1 MKKYFYFAI
10 VSLVMFSCENEDLDE
25 ISSKANNT
33 ANIAPLSSLY
43 YDGIYEI
50 RDGKEVDLTLQ
61 QYLSR
66 STQEFYEIASLN
78 PAYTYLGS
86 VLQAESINTGEY
98 RSVAYPNALK
108 PEIRIAFSLPIK
120 SRVIKPKFTSFNDAV
135 IDAITDADKDFSGK
149 QSQVFSYKMKEFN
162 YYKEVNMAFGANIKI
177 GQLFS
182 ITTSVE
188 SDKKQ
193 SNTALFVDFS
203 QIYFNVAMDIPD
215 DGNIFLN
222 ETERQKYLNQKPV
235 YVNSVNMGRK
245 GVMIVES
252 EESYSEISVS
262 IRAAFNAGIV
272 NGELSLDSKT
282 KEMLKRAQIY
292 IYIIGGNGEDAAKV
306 VTGFPAFQ
314 DFIIK
319 GGVYSKEIYD
329 AEANIASKLILLDST
344 QNIKRIDSFD
354 SELEKIEKAGNIN
367 LSTKQEEAIQAI
379 NSNNVVII
387 TGGPGTGKT
396 TIIKNVIDIYKSH
409 GKKVVLCAPTGR
421 AAKRMTE
428 MTGEEAKTLHRL
440 LEIGKIEKVNEFT
453 IMNYEVAPID
463 ADVII
468 VDEASMVDIYLMNY
482 LLNGIYQGTKL
493 ILVGDTDQLPSVGPG
508 SVLKD
513 IINSER
519 IKTIFLDEIFR
530 QAAQSKIIVNS
541 HKVNDGE
548 YFLEKEEQEGLKDD
562 FFYIKEKS
570 QDIMLDQIIS
580 LCKGRLKNFGDY
592 DFFENIQILS
602 PTKKGLLGTKELNKR
617 LQEELNPSNDE
628 KKEKKVGEV
637 IFREGD
643 RVMQVKNN
651 YDIYWEK
658 GNTRSL
664 TYENGTGIF
673 NGELGKIL
681 KIDFLNKQI
690 KILFDDEKEAWYAFS
705 DMDQIEHAYAI
716 TVHKAQ
722 GSEFD
727 VVIMVVTQSS
737 AMLLTRNL
745 LYTGL
750 TRAKKLLILIGN
762 DNVVKF
768 MIQNAD
774 TKIRNT
780 GLEYKLKMIS

>member
-1 MKKYFYFAI
+1 MELSGQLTEIIYQNEVNSYLIGILENEEDTITIVGYMPFLVEGDYIKVIGNFVTHKEYGKQFKVETFEKVMPKTLDSLERYLSNGTIKGIGPATAKKIVATFGEDTINVFKFEPEKLTQIKGITKEKAIEMAQYFVENWELWQIVGFLDNFGISPANAKTIYKKLGPQTIDEIESNPYILIDLVKGVDFAKLDKYALENGFEVNNYKRI
-10 VSLVMFSCENEDLDE
+10 KCGIKYSLVKITYNGHCCTLEANLIKYVKELLKVEDDDIEHCLIDLNVKEEIVIEKREDENW
-25 ISSKANNT
+25 
-33 ANIAPLSSLY
+33 
-43 YDGIYEI
+43 
-50 RDGKEVDLTLQ
+50 
-61 QYLSR
+61 
-66 STQEFYEIASLN
+66 
-78 PAYTYLGS
+78 
-86 VLQAESINTGEY
+86 
-98 RSVAYPNALK
+98 
-108 PEIRIAFSLPIK
+108 
-120 SRVIKPKFTSFNDAV
+120 
-135 IDAITDADKDFSGK
+135 
-149 QSQVFSYKMKEFN
+149 
-162 YYKEVNMAFGANIKI
+162 
-177 GQLFS
+177 
-182 ITTSVE
+182 
-188 SDKKQ
+188 
-193 SNTALFVDFS
+193 
-203 QIYFNVAMDIPD
+203 
-215 DGNIFLN
+215 
-222 ETERQKYLNQKPV
+222 
-235 YVNSVNMGRK
+235 
-245 GVMIVES
+245 
-252 EESYSEISVS
+252 
-262 IRAAFNAGIV
+262 
-272 NGELSLDSKT
+272 
-282 KEMLKRAQIY
+282 
-292 IYIIGGNGEDAAKV
+292 
-306 VTGFPAFQ
+306 
-314 DFIIK
+314 
-319 GGVYSKEIYD
+319 VYSKEIYD
-329 AEANIASKLILLDST
+329 AEANIASKLILLDSA
-344 QNIKRIDSFD
+344 QNIKRIAGFD

-367 LSTKQEEAIQAI
+367 LSAKQKEAIQSI

-440 LEIGKIEKVNEFT
+440 LEIGKIEKDNEFT

-541 HKVNDGE
+541 HRVNDGE
-548 YFLEKEEQEGLKDD
+548 YFLDKEEQEGLKDD

-617 LQEELNPSNDE
+617 LQEELNPSSD
-628 KKEKKVGEV
+628 KKNEKKVGEV

-658 GNTRSL
+658 GNTLSL
-664 TYENGTGIF
+664 TYESGTGIF
-673 NGELGKIL
+673 NGELGKIV

-690 KILFDDEKEAWYAFS
+690 KILFDDEKEAWYVFS
-705 DMDQIEHAYAI
+705 DMNQIEHAYAI

>member
-1 MKKYFYFAI
+1 MELSGQLTEIIYQNEVNSYLIGILENEEDTITIVGYMPFLVEGDYIKVIGNFVTHKEYGKQFKVETFEKVMPKTLDSLERYLSNSTIKGIGPATAKKIVATFGEDTINVFKFEPEKLTQIKGITKEKAIEMAQCFVENWELWQIVGFLDNFGISPANAKTIYKKLGPQTIDEIESNPYILIDLVKGVDFAKLDKYALENGFEVNNYKRI
-10 VSLVMFSCENEDLDE
+10 KCGIKYSLVKITYNGHCCTLEANLIKYVKELLKVEDDDIEHCLIDLNVKEEIVIEKREDENW
-25 ISSKANNT
+25 
-33 ANIAPLSSLY
+33 
-43 YDGIYEI
+43 
-50 RDGKEVDLTLQ
+50 
-61 QYLSR
+61 
-66 STQEFYEIASLN
+66 
-78 PAYTYLGS
+78 
-86 VLQAESINTGEY
+86 
-98 RSVAYPNALK
+98 
-108 PEIRIAFSLPIK
+108 
-120 SRVIKPKFTSFNDAV
+120 
-135 IDAITDADKDFSGK
+135 
-149 QSQVFSYKMKEFN
+149 
-162 YYKEVNMAFGANIKI
+162 
-177 GQLFS
+177 
-182 ITTSVE
+182 
-188 SDKKQ
+188 
-193 SNTALFVDFS
+193 
-203 QIYFNVAMDIPD
+203 
-215 DGNIFLN
+215 
-222 ETERQKYLNQKPV
+222 
-235 YVNSVNMGRK
+235 
-245 GVMIVES
+245 
-252 EESYSEISVS
+252 
-262 IRAAFNAGIV
+262 
-272 NGELSLDSKT
+272 
-282 KEMLKRAQIY
+282 
-292 IYIIGGNGEDAAKV
+292 
-306 VTGFPAFQ
+306 
-314 DFIIK
+314 
-319 GGVYSKEIYD
+319 VYSKEIYD
-329 AEANIASKLILLDST
+329 AEANIASKLILLDSA
-344 QNIKRIDSFD
+344 QNIKRIAGFD

-367 LSTKQEEAIQAI
+367 LSAKQKEAIQSI

-440 LEIGKIEKVNEFT
+440 LEIGKIEKDNEFT

-541 HKVNDGE
+541 HRVNDGE
-548 YFLEKEEQEGLKDD
+548 YFLDKEEQEGLKDD

-617 LQEELNPSNDE
+617 LQEELNPSSD
-628 KKEKKVGEV
+628 KKNEKKVGEV

-658 GNTRSL
+658 GNTLSL
-664 TYENGTGIF
+664 TYESGTGIF
-673 NGELGKIL
+673 NGELGKIV

-737 AMLLTRNL
+737 TMLLTRNL

>member
-1 MKKYFYFAI
+1 MELTGQLTEIIYQNEVNSYLIGILETEEDTITIVGYMPFLVEGDYIKVIGNFVTHKEYGMQFKVETFEKIMPKTLESLEKYLSNGTIKGIGPATAKKI
-10 VSLVMFSCENEDLDE
+10 VKLFGEDTINVFKFEPEKLTQIKGITKEKAMEMAQCFVENWELWQIVGFLDNFGISPANAKNIYKKLGPQTIDE
-25 ISSKANNT
+25 IEENPY
-33 ANIAPLSSLY
+33 IL
-43 YDGIYEI
+43 I
-50 RDGKEVDLTLQ
+50 DLVK
-61 QYLSR
+61 
-66 STQEFYEIASLN
+66 
-78 PAYTYLGS
+78 G
-86 VLQAESINTGEY
+86 
-98 RSVAYPNALK
+98 
-108 PEIRIAFSLPIK
+108 
-120 SRVIKPKFTSFNDAV
+120 
-135 IDAITDADKDFSGK
+135 
-149 QSQVFSYKMKEFN
+149 
-162 YYKEVNMAFGANIKI
+162 
-177 GQLFS
+177 
-182 ITTSVE
+182 
-188 SDKKQ
+188 
-193 SNTALFVDFS
+193 VDFTKLDKYALENGFDINNYKRIKCGIKYS
-203 QIYFNVAMDIPD
+203 LLKITYNGHCCTLEENLIKYVKDLLKVEYDDIEHCLIDLNVK
-215 DGNIFLN
+215 
-222 ETERQKYLNQKPV
+222 EE
-235 YVNSVNMGRK
+235 
-245 GVMIVES
+245 IVIEKR
-252 EESYSEISVS
+252 EEE
-262 IRAAFNAGIV
+262 NW
-272 NGELSLDSKT
+272 
-282 KEMLKRAQIY
+282 
-292 IYIIGGNGEDAAKV
+292 
-306 VTGFPAFQ
+306 
-314 DFIIK
+314 
-319 GGVYSKEIYD
+319 VYSKELYE
-329 AEANIASKLILLDST
+329 AEANIASKLIVLDSAK
-344 QNIKRIDSFD
+344 NIKKISGFNE
-354 SELEKIEKAGNIN
+354 ELEKIEKVGNIK
-367 LSTKQEEAIQAI
+367 LSSKQKEAIQAV

-396 TIIKNVIDIYKSH
+396 TIIKNVIEIYKTH

-440 LEIGKIEKVNEFT
+440 LEIGKIEKENEFT

-541 HKVNDGE
+541 HRVNDGE
-548 YFLEKEEQEGLKDD
+548 YFLDKEEQKDLKDD

-570 QDIMLDQIIS
+570 QEAMITQLIS
-580 LCKGRLKNFGDY
+580 LCKGRLENFGNY
-592 DFFENIQILS
+592 NFFENIQILS

-617 LQEELNPSNDE
+617 LQEELNPSND
-628 KKEKKVGEV
+628 KKNEKKVGD
-637 IFREGD
+637 IIYREGD

-658 GNTRSL
+658 GNTSSL
-664 TYENGTGIF
+664 NYETGTGIF
-673 NGELGKIL
+673 NGEIGKIA
-681 KIDFLNKQI
+681 KIDFINKQI

-727 VVIMVVTQSS
+727 VVIVVVTQSS

-774 TKIRNT
+774 TKVRNT
-780 GLEYKLKMIS
+780 GLEYKLKMI

>member
-1 MKKYFYFAI
+1 MDFAKLDKYALENGFEINNYKRI
-10 VSLVMFSCENEDLDE
+10 KCGIKYSLVKITYNGHCCTLEANLIKYVKELLKVEEDDIEHCLIDLNVKEEIVIEKREDENW
-25 ISSKANNT
+25 
-33 ANIAPLSSLY
+33 
-43 YDGIYEI
+43 
-50 RDGKEVDLTLQ
+50 
-61 QYLSR
+61 
-66 STQEFYEIASLN
+66 
-78 PAYTYLGS
+78 
-86 VLQAESINTGEY
+86 
-98 RSVAYPNALK
+98 
-108 PEIRIAFSLPIK
+108 
-120 SRVIKPKFTSFNDAV
+120 
-135 IDAITDADKDFSGK
+135 
-149 QSQVFSYKMKEFN
+149 
-162 YYKEVNMAFGANIKI
+162 
-177 GQLFS
+177 
-182 ITTSVE
+182 
-188 SDKKQ
+188 
-193 SNTALFVDFS
+193 
-203 QIYFNVAMDIPD
+203 
-215 DGNIFLN
+215 
-222 ETERQKYLNQKPV
+222 
-235 YVNSVNMGRK
+235 
-245 GVMIVES
+245 
-252 EESYSEISVS
+252 
-262 IRAAFNAGIV
+262 
-272 NGELSLDSKT
+272 
-282 KEMLKRAQIY
+282 
-292 IYIIGGNGEDAAKV
+292 
-306 VTGFPAFQ
+306 
-314 DFIIK
+314 
-319 GGVYSKEIYD
+319 VYSKEIYD
-329 AEANIASKLILLDST
+329 AEANIASKLILLDSA
-344 QNIKRIDSFD
+344 QNIKRIAGFD

-367 LSTKQEEAIQAI
+367 LSAKQKEAIQSI

-440 LEIGKIEKVNEFT
+440 LEIGKIEKDNEFT

-541 HKVNDGE
+541 HRVNDGE
-548 YFLEKEEQEGLKDD
+548 YFLDKEEQEGLKDD

-617 LQEELNPSNDE
+617 LQEELNPSSDE
-628 KKEKKVGEV
+628 KNEKKVGEV

-658 GNTRSL
+658 GNTLSL
-664 TYENGTGIF
+664 TYESGTGIF
-673 NGELGKIL
+673 NGELGKIV

-722 GSEFD
+722 RSEFD

>member
-1 MKKYFYFAI
+1 MDFAKLDKYALENGFEINNYKRI
-10 VSLVMFSCENEDLDE
+10 KCGIKYSLVKITYNGHCCTLEANLIKYVKELLKVEDDDIEHCLIDLNVKEEIVIEKREDENW
-25 ISSKANNT
+25 
-33 ANIAPLSSLY
+33 
-43 YDGIYEI
+43 
-50 RDGKEVDLTLQ
+50 
-61 QYLSR
+61 
-66 STQEFYEIASLN
+66 
-78 PAYTYLGS
+78 
-86 VLQAESINTGEY
+86 
-98 RSVAYPNALK
+98 
-108 PEIRIAFSLPIK
+108 
-120 SRVIKPKFTSFNDAV
+120 
-135 IDAITDADKDFSGK
+135 
-149 QSQVFSYKMKEFN
+149 
-162 YYKEVNMAFGANIKI
+162 
-177 GQLFS
+177 
-182 ITTSVE
+182 
-188 SDKKQ
+188 
-193 SNTALFVDFS
+193 
-203 QIYFNVAMDIPD
+203 
-215 DGNIFLN
+215 
-222 ETERQKYLNQKPV
+222 
-235 YVNSVNMGRK
+235 
-245 GVMIVES
+245 
-252 EESYSEISVS
+252 
-262 IRAAFNAGIV
+262 
-272 NGELSLDSKT
+272 
-282 KEMLKRAQIY
+282 
-292 IYIIGGNGEDAAKV
+292 
-306 VTGFPAFQ
+306 
-314 DFIIK
+314 
-319 GGVYSKEIYD
+319 VYSKEIYD

>member
-1 MKKYFYFAI
+1 MELSGQLTEIIYQNEVNSYLIGILENEEDTITIVGYMPFLVEGDYIKVIGNFVTHKEYGKQFKVETFEKVMPKTLDSLEKYLSNGTIKGIGPATAKKI
-10 VSLVMFSCENEDLDE
+10 VSTFGEDTINVFKFEPEKLTQIKGITKEKAIEMAQCFVENWELWQIVGFLDNFGISPANAKTIYKKLGPQTIDE
-25 ISSKANNT
+25 IESNPY
-33 ANIAPLSSLY
+33 IL
-43 YDGIYEI
+43 I
-50 RDGKEVDLTLQ
+50 DLVK
-61 QYLSR
+61 
-66 STQEFYEIASLN
+66 
-78 PAYTYLGS
+78 G
-86 VLQAESINTGEY
+86 
-98 RSVAYPNALK
+98 
-108 PEIRIAFSLPIK
+108 
-120 SRVIKPKFTSFNDAV
+120 
-135 IDAITDADKDFSGK
+135 
-149 QSQVFSYKMKEFN
+149 
-162 YYKEVNMAFGANIKI
+162 
-177 GQLFS
+177 
-182 ITTSVE
+182 
-188 SDKKQ
+188 
-193 SNTALFVDFS
+193 VDFAKLDKYALENGFEINNYKRIKCGIKYS
-203 QIYFNVAMDIPD
+203 LVKITYNGHCCTLEANLIKYVKELLKVEDDDIEHCLIDLNVK
-215 DGNIFLN
+215 
-222 ETERQKYLNQKPV
+222 EE
-235 YVNSVNMGRK
+235 
-245 GVMIVES
+245 IVIE
-252 EESYSEISVS
+252 
-262 IRAAFNAGIV
+262 
-272 NGELSLDSKT
+272 
-282 KEMLKRAQIY
+282 KR
-292 IYIIGGNGEDAAKV
+292 EDENW
-306 VTGFPAFQ
+306 
-314 DFIIK
+314 
-319 GGVYSKEIYD
+319 VYSKEIYD
-329 AEANIASKLILLDST
+329 AEANIASKLILLDSA
-344 QNIKRIDSFD
+344 QNIKRISGFD

-367 LSTKQEEAIQAI
+367 LSAKQKEAIQAI

-440 LEIGKIEKVNEFT
+440 LEIGKIEKDNEFT

-541 HKVNDGE
+541 HRVNDGE
-548 YFLEKEEQEGLKDD
+548 YFLDKEEQEGLKDD

-602 PTKKGLLGTKELNKR
+602 PTKKGLLGTKELNKK
-617 LQEELNPSNDE
+617 LQEELNPSSDE
-628 KKEKKVGEV
+628 KNEKKVGEV

-658 GNTRSL
+658 GNTLSL
-664 TYENGTGIF
+664 TYESGTGIF
-673 NGELGKIL
+673 NGELGKIV

-690 KILFDDEKEAWYAFS
+690 KIIFDDEKEAWYAFS

>member
-1 MKKYFYFAI
+1 MELTGQLTEIIYQNEVNSYLIGILETEEDTITIVGYMPFLVEGDYIKVIGNFVTHKEYGMQFKVETFGKIMPKTLESLEKYLSNGTIKGIGPATAKKIVKLFGEDTINVFKFEPEKLTQIKGITKEKAI
-10 VSLVMFSCENEDLDE
+10 EMAQCFVENWELWQIVGFLDNFGISPANAKNIYKKLGPQTIDE
-25 ISSKANNT
+25 IEENPY
-33 ANIAPLSSLY
+33 IL
-43 YDGIYEI
+43 I
-50 RDGKEVDLTLQ
+50 DLVK
-61 QYLSR
+61 
-66 STQEFYEIASLN
+66 
-78 PAYTYLGS
+78 G
-86 VLQAESINTGEY
+86 
-98 RSVAYPNALK
+98 
-108 PEIRIAFSLPIK
+108 
-120 SRVIKPKFTSFNDAV
+120 
-135 IDAITDADKDFSGK
+135 
-149 QSQVFSYKMKEFN
+149 
-162 YYKEVNMAFGANIKI
+162 
-177 GQLFS
+177 
-182 ITTSVE
+182 
-188 SDKKQ
+188 
-193 SNTALFVDFS
+193 VDFTKLDKYALENGFDINNYKRIKCGIKYS
-203 QIYFNVAMDIPD
+203 LLKITYNGHCCTLEENLIKYVKDLLKVEYDDIEHCLIDLNVK
-215 DGNIFLN
+215 
-222 ETERQKYLNQKPV
+222 EE
-235 YVNSVNMGRK
+235 
-245 GVMIVES
+245 IVIEKR
-252 EESYSEISVS
+252 EEE
-262 IRAAFNAGIV
+262 NW
-272 NGELSLDSKT
+272 
-282 KEMLKRAQIY
+282 
-292 IYIIGGNGEDAAKV
+292 
-306 VTGFPAFQ
+306 
-314 DFIIK
+314 
-319 GGVYSKEIYD
+319 VYSKELYE
-329 AEANIASKLILLDST
+329 AEANIASKLIVLDSAK
-344 QNIKRIDSFD
+344 NIKKISGFNE
-354 SELEKIEKAGNIN
+354 ELEKIEKVGNIK
-367 LSTKQEEAIQAI
+367 LSSKQKEAIQAV

-396 TIIKNVIDIYKSH
+396 TIIKNVIEIYKAH

-428 MTGEEAKTLHRL
+428 MTGEESKTLHRL
-440 LEIGKIEKVNEFT
+440 LEIGKIEKENEFT

-541 HKVNDGE
+541 HRVNDGE
-548 YFLEKEEQEGLKDD
+548 YFLEKEEQKDLKDD

-570 QDIMLDQIIS
+570 QDVMLAQLIS
-580 LCKGRLKNFGDY
+580 LCKGRLENFGNY
-592 DFFENIQILS
+592 NFFENIQILS
-602 PTKKGLLGTKELNKR
+602 PTKKGILGTKELNKK
-617 LQEELNPSNDE
+617 LQEELNPSDD
-628 KKEKKVGEV
+628 KKNEKKVGDI

-658 GNTRSL
+658 GNTLSL
-664 TYENGTGIF
+664 NYETGTGIF
-673 NGELGKIL
+673 NGEIGKIV
-681 KIDFLNKQI
+681 KIDFINKQI

-727 VVIMVVTQSS
+727 VVIVVVTQSS

-780 GLEYKLKMIS
+780 GLEYKLKMI

>member
-1 MKKYFYFAI
+1 MPFLVGGDYIKVIGNFVTHKEYGKQFKVETFEKIMPKTLDSLEKYLSNGTIKGIGPATAKKIVATFGEDTINVFKFEPEKLTQIKGITKEKAIEMAQCFVENWELWQIVGFLDNFGISPANAKTIYKKLGTQTIDEIESNPYILIDLVKGVDFAKLDKYALENGFEI
-10 VSLVMFSCENEDLDE
+10 NNYKRIKCGIKYSLVKITYNGHCCTLEANLIKYVKELLKVEDDDIEHCLIDLNVKEEIVIEKREDENW
-25 ISSKANNT
+25 
-33 ANIAPLSSLY
+33 
-43 YDGIYEI
+43 
-50 RDGKEVDLTLQ
+50 
-61 QYLSR
+61 
-66 STQEFYEIASLN
+66 
-78 PAYTYLGS
+78 
-86 VLQAESINTGEY
+86 
-98 RSVAYPNALK
+98 
-108 PEIRIAFSLPIK
+108 
-120 SRVIKPKFTSFNDAV
+120 
-135 IDAITDADKDFSGK
+135 
-149 QSQVFSYKMKEFN
+149 
-162 YYKEVNMAFGANIKI
+162 
-177 GQLFS
+177 
-182 ITTSVE
+182 
-188 SDKKQ
+188 
-193 SNTALFVDFS
+193 
-203 QIYFNVAMDIPD
+203 
-215 DGNIFLN
+215 
-222 ETERQKYLNQKPV
+222 
-235 YVNSVNMGRK
+235 
-245 GVMIVES
+245 
-252 EESYSEISVS
+252 
-262 IRAAFNAGIV
+262 
-272 NGELSLDSKT
+272 
-282 KEMLKRAQIY
+282 
-292 IYIIGGNGEDAAKV
+292 
-306 VTGFPAFQ
+306 
-314 DFIIK
+314 
-319 GGVYSKEIYD
+319 VYSKEIYD

>member
-1 MKKYFYFAI
+1 MELTGQLTEIIYQNEVNSYLIGILETEEDTITIVGYMPFLVEGDYIKVIGNFVTHKEYGIQFKVETFEKIMPKTLESLEKYLSNGTIKGIGPATAKKIVRLFGEDTINVFKFEPEKLTQIKGITKEKAI
-10 VSLVMFSCENEDLDE
+10 EMAQCFVENWDLWQIVGFLDNFGISPANAKNIYKKLGPQTIDE
-25 ISSKANNT
+25 IEENPY
-33 ANIAPLSSLY
+33 IL
-43 YDGIYEI
+43 I
-50 RDGKEVDLTLQ
+50 DLVK
-61 QYLSR
+61 
-66 STQEFYEIASLN
+66 
-78 PAYTYLGS
+78 G
-86 VLQAESINTGEY
+86 
-98 RSVAYPNALK
+98 
-108 PEIRIAFSLPIK
+108 
-120 SRVIKPKFTSFNDAV
+120 
-135 IDAITDADKDFSGK
+135 
-149 QSQVFSYKMKEFN
+149 
-162 YYKEVNMAFGANIKI
+162 
-177 GQLFS
+177 
-182 ITTSVE
+182 
-188 SDKKQ
+188 
-193 SNTALFVDFS
+193 VDFTKLDKYALENGFDINNYKRIKCGIKYS
-203 QIYFNVAMDIPD
+203 LLKITYNGHCCTLEENLIKYVKDLLKVEYDDIEHCLIDLNVK
-215 DGNIFLN
+215 
-222 ETERQKYLNQKPV
+222 EE
-235 YVNSVNMGRK
+235 
-245 GVMIVES
+245 IVIEKR
-252 EESYSEISVS
+252 EEE
-262 IRAAFNAGIV
+262 NW
-272 NGELSLDSKT
+272 D
-282 KEMLKRAQIY
+282 
-292 IYIIGGNGEDAAKV
+292 
-306 VTGFPAFQ
+306 
-314 DFIIK
+314 
-319 GGVYSKEIYD
+319 YSKELYE
-329 AEANIASKLILLDST
+329 AEANIASKLIVLDSAK
-344 QNIKRIDSFD
+344 NIKKIAGFNE
-354 SELEKIEKAGNIN
+354 ELEKIEKVGNIK
-367 LSTKQEEAIQAI
+367 LSSKQKEAIQTV

-396 TIIKNVIDIYKSH
+396 TIIKNVIEIYKTH

-440 LEIGKIEKVNEFT
+440 LEIGKIEKENEFT

-541 HKVNDGE
+541 HRVNDGE
-548 YFLEKEEQEGLKDD
+548 YFLEKEEQKDLKDD

-570 QDIMLDQIIS
+570 QDVMLAQLIS
-580 LCKGRLKNFGDY
+580 LCKGRLENFGNY
-592 DFFENIQILS
+592 NFFENIQILS
-602 PTKKGLLGTKELNKR
+602 PTKKGILGTKELNKK
-617 LQEELNPSNDE
+617 LQEELNPSDD
-628 KKEKKVGEV
+628 KKNEKKVGDI

-658 GNTRSL
+658 GNTLSL
-664 TYENGTGIF
+664 NYETGTGIF
-673 NGELGKIL
+673 NGEIGKIV
-681 KIDFLNKQI
+681 KIDFINKQI

-727 VVIMVVTQSS
+727 VVIVVVTQSS

-780 GLEYKLKMIS
+780 GLEYKLKMI

>member
-1 MKKYFYFAI
+1 MELTGQLTEIIYQNEVNSYLIGVLETEEDTITIVGYMPFLVEGDYIKVIGNFVTHKEYGMQFKVETFEKIMPKTLESLEKYLSNGTIKGIGPATAKKIVKLFGEDTINVFKFEPEKLTQIKGITKEKAI
-10 VSLVMFSCENEDLDE
+10 EMAQCFVENWELWQIVGFLDNFGISPANAKNIYKKLGPQTIDE
-25 ISSKANNT
+25 IEENPY
-33 ANIAPLSSLY
+33 IL
-43 YDGIYEI
+43 I
-50 RDGKEVDLTLQ
+50 DLVK
-61 QYLSR
+61 
-66 STQEFYEIASLN
+66 
-78 PAYTYLGS
+78 G
-86 VLQAESINTGEY
+86 
-98 RSVAYPNALK
+98 
-108 PEIRIAFSLPIK
+108 
-120 SRVIKPKFTSFNDAV
+120 
-135 IDAITDADKDFSGK
+135 
-149 QSQVFSYKMKEFN
+149 
-162 YYKEVNMAFGANIKI
+162 
-177 GQLFS
+177 
-182 ITTSVE
+182 
-188 SDKKQ
+188 
-193 SNTALFVDFS
+193 VDFTKLDKYALENGFDINNYKRIKCGIKYS
-203 QIYFNVAMDIPD
+203 LLKITYNGHCCTLEENLIKYVKDLLKVEYDDIEHCLIDLNVK
-215 DGNIFLN
+215 
-222 ETERQKYLNQKPV
+222 EE
-235 YVNSVNMGRK
+235 
-245 GVMIVES
+245 IVIEKR
-252 EESYSEISVS
+252 EEE
-262 IRAAFNAGIV
+262 NW
-272 NGELSLDSKT
+272 
-282 KEMLKRAQIY
+282 
-292 IYIIGGNGEDAAKV
+292 
-306 VTGFPAFQ
+306 
-314 DFIIK
+314 
-319 GGVYSKEIYD
+319 VYSKELYE
-329 AEANIASKLILLDST
+329 AEANIASKLIVLDSAK
-344 QNIKRIDSFD
+344 NIKKISGFNE
-354 SELEKIEKAGNIN
+354 ELEKIEKVGNIK
-367 LSTKQEEAIQAI
+367 LSSKQKEAIQAV

-396 TIIKNVIDIYKSH
+396 TIIKNVIEIYKAH

-428 MTGEEAKTLHRL
+428 MTGEESKTLHRL
-440 LEIGKIEKVNEFT
+440 LEIGKIEKENEFT

-541 HKVNDGE
+541 HRVNDGE
-548 YFLEKEEQEGLKDD
+548 YFLEKEEQKDLKDD

-570 QDIMLDQIIS
+570 QDVMLAQLIS
-580 LCKGRLKNFGDY
+580 LCKGRLENFGNY
-592 DFFENIQILS
+592 NFFENIQILS
-602 PTKKGLLGTKELNKR
+602 PTKKGILGTKELNKK
-617 LQEELNPSNDE
+617 LQEELNPSDD
-628 KKEKKVGEV
+628 KKNEKKVGDI

-658 GNTRSL
+658 GNTLSL
-664 TYENGTGIF
+664 NYETGTGIF
-673 NGELGKIL
+673 NGEIGKIV
-681 KIDFLNKQI
+681 KIDFINKQI

-727 VVIMVVTQSS
+727 VVIVVVTQSS

-780 GLEYKLKMIS
+780 GLEYKLKMI

>member
-1 MKKYFYFAI
+1 MELSGQLTEIIYQNEVNSYLIGILENEEDTITIVGYMPFLVEGDYIKVIGNFVTHKEYGKQFKVETFEKVMPKTLDSLEKYLSNGTIKGIGPATAKKIVATFGEDTINVFKFEPEKLTQIKGITKEKAIEMAQCFVENWELWQIVGFLDNFGISPANAKTIYKKLGPQTIDEIESNPYILIDLVKGVDFAKLDKYALENGFEI
-10 VSLVMFSCENEDLDE
+10 NNYKRIKCGIKYSLVKITYNGHCCTLEANLIKYVKELLKVEDDDIEHCLIDLNVKEEIVIEKREDENW
-25 ISSKANNT
+25 
-33 ANIAPLSSLY
+33 
-43 YDGIYEI
+43 
-50 RDGKEVDLTLQ
+50 
-61 QYLSR
+61 
-66 STQEFYEIASLN
+66 
-78 PAYTYLGS
+78 
-86 VLQAESINTGEY
+86 
-98 RSVAYPNALK
+98 
-108 PEIRIAFSLPIK
+108 
-120 SRVIKPKFTSFNDAV
+120 
-135 IDAITDADKDFSGK
+135 
-149 QSQVFSYKMKEFN
+149 
-162 YYKEVNMAFGANIKI
+162 
-177 GQLFS
+177 
-182 ITTSVE
+182 
-188 SDKKQ
+188 
-193 SNTALFVDFS
+193 
-203 QIYFNVAMDIPD
+203 
-215 DGNIFLN
+215 
-222 ETERQKYLNQKPV
+222 
-235 YVNSVNMGRK
+235 
-245 GVMIVES
+245 
-252 EESYSEISVS
+252 
-262 IRAAFNAGIV
+262 
-272 NGELSLDSKT
+272 
-282 KEMLKRAQIY
+282 
-292 IYIIGGNGEDAAKV
+292 
-306 VTGFPAFQ
+306 
-314 DFIIK
+314 
-319 GGVYSKEIYD
+319 VYSKEIYD
-329 AEANIASKLILLDST
+329 AEANIASKLILLDSA
-344 QNIKRIDSFD
+344 QNIKRIAVFD

-367 LSTKQEEAIQAI
+367 LSAKQKEAIQSI

-440 LEIGKIEKVNEFT
+440 LEIGKIEKDNEFT

-541 HKVNDGE
+541 HRVNDGE
-548 YFLEKEEQEGLKDD
+548 YFLDKEEQEGLKDD

-602 PTKKGLLGTKELNKR
+602 PTKKGLLGTKELNKK
-617 LQEELNPSNDE
+617 LQEELNPSSDE
-628 KKEKKVGEV
+628 KNEKKVGEV

-658 GNTRSL
+658 GNTLSL
-664 TYENGTGIF
+664 TYESGTGIF
-673 NGELGKIL
+673 NGELGKIV

>member
-1 MKKYFYFAI
+1 MELSGQLTEIIYQNEVNSYLIGILENEEDTITIVGYMPFLVEGDYIKVIGNFVTHKEYGKQFKVETFEKVMPKTLDSLEKYLSNGTIKGIGPATAKKIVATFGEDTINVFKFEPEKLTQIKGITKEKAIEMAQCFVENWELWQIVGFLDNFGISPANAKTIYKKLGPQTIDEIESNPYILIDLVKGVDFAKLDKYALENGFEVNNYKRI
-10 VSLVMFSCENEDLDE
+10 KCGIKYSLVKITYNGHCCTLEANLIKYVKELLKVEDDDIEHCLIDLNVKEEIVIEKREDENW
-25 ISSKANNT
+25 
-33 ANIAPLSSLY
+33 
-43 YDGIYEI
+43 
-50 RDGKEVDLTLQ
+50 
-61 QYLSR
+61 
-66 STQEFYEIASLN
+66 
-78 PAYTYLGS
+78 
-86 VLQAESINTGEY
+86 
-98 RSVAYPNALK
+98 
-108 PEIRIAFSLPIK
+108 
-120 SRVIKPKFTSFNDAV
+120 
-135 IDAITDADKDFSGK
+135 
-149 QSQVFSYKMKEFN
+149 
-162 YYKEVNMAFGANIKI
+162 
-177 GQLFS
+177 
-182 ITTSVE
+182 
-188 SDKKQ
+188 
-193 SNTALFVDFS
+193 
-203 QIYFNVAMDIPD
+203 
-215 DGNIFLN
+215 
-222 ETERQKYLNQKPV
+222 
-235 YVNSVNMGRK
+235 
-245 GVMIVES
+245 
-252 EESYSEISVS
+252 
-262 IRAAFNAGIV
+262 
-272 NGELSLDSKT
+272 
-282 KEMLKRAQIY
+282 
-292 IYIIGGNGEDAAKV
+292 
-306 VTGFPAFQ
+306 
-314 DFIIK
+314 
-319 GGVYSKEIYD
+319 VYSKEIYD
-329 AEANIASKLILLDST
+329 AEANIASKLILLDSA
-344 QNIKRIDSFD
+344 QNIKRIAGFD

-367 LSTKQEEAIQAI
+367 LSAKQKEAIQSI

-440 LEIGKIEKVNEFT
+440 LEIGKIEKDNEFT

-541 HKVNDGE
+541 HRVNDGE
-548 YFLEKEEQEGLKDD
+548 YFLDKEEQEGLKDD

-617 LQEELNPSNDE
+617 LQEELNPSSD
-628 KKEKKVGEV
+628 KKNEKKVGEV

-658 GNTRSL
+658 GNTLSL
-664 TYENGTGIF
+664 TYESGTGIF
-673 NGELGKIL
+673 NGELGKIV

-737 AMLLTRNL
+737 TMLLTRNL

>member
-1 MKKYFYFAI
+1 MELSGQLTEIIYQNEVNSYLIGILENEEDTITIVGYMPFLVEGDYIKVIGNFVTHKEYGKQFKVETFEKVMPKTLDSLERYLSNGTIKGIGPATAKKIVATFGEDTINVFKFEPEKLTQIKGITKEKAIEMAQYFVENWELWQIVGFLDNFGISPANAKTIYKKLGPQTIDEIESNPYILIDLVKGVDFAKLDKYALENGFEI
-10 VSLVMFSCENEDLDE
+10 NNYKRIKCGIKYSLVKITYNGHCCTLEANLIKYVKELLKVEDDDIEHCLIDLNVKEEIVIEKREDENW
-25 ISSKANNT
+25 
-33 ANIAPLSSLY
+33 
-43 YDGIYEI
+43 
-50 RDGKEVDLTLQ
+50 
-61 QYLSR
+61 
-66 STQEFYEIASLN
+66 
-78 PAYTYLGS
+78 
-86 VLQAESINTGEY
+86 
-98 RSVAYPNALK
+98 
-108 PEIRIAFSLPIK
+108 
-120 SRVIKPKFTSFNDAV
+120 
-135 IDAITDADKDFSGK
+135 
-149 QSQVFSYKMKEFN
+149 
-162 YYKEVNMAFGANIKI
+162 
-177 GQLFS
+177 
-182 ITTSVE
+182 
-188 SDKKQ
+188 
-193 SNTALFVDFS
+193 
-203 QIYFNVAMDIPD
+203 
-215 DGNIFLN
+215 
-222 ETERQKYLNQKPV
+222 
-235 YVNSVNMGRK
+235 
-245 GVMIVES
+245 
-252 EESYSEISVS
+252 
-262 IRAAFNAGIV
+262 
-272 NGELSLDSKT
+272 
-282 KEMLKRAQIY
+282 
-292 IYIIGGNGEDAAKV
+292 
-306 VTGFPAFQ
+306 
-314 DFIIK
+314 
-319 GGVYSKEIYD
+319 VYSKEIYD
-329 AEANIASKLILLDST
+329 AEANIASKLILLDSA
-344 QNIKRIDSFD
+344 QNIKRIAGFD

-367 LSTKQEEAIQAI
+367 LSAKQKEAIQSI

-440 LEIGKIEKVNEFT
+440 LEIGKIEKDNEFT

-541 HKVNDGE
+541 HRVNDGE
-548 YFLEKEEQEGLKDD
+548 YFLDKEEQEGLKDD

-617 LQEELNPSNDE
+617 LQEELNPSSD
-628 KKEKKVGEV
+628 KKNEKKVGEV

-658 GNTRSL
+658 GNTLSL
-664 TYENGTGIF
+664 TYESGTGIF
-673 NGELGKIL
+673 NGELGKIV

-727 VVIMVVTQSS
+727 VVIIVVTQSS

>member
-1 MKKYFYFAI
+1 MELSGQLTEIIYQNEVNSYLIGILENEEDTITIVGYMPFLVEGDYIKVIGNFVTHKEYGKQFKVETFEKVMPKTLDSLEKYLSNGTIKGIGPATAKKIVATFGKDTINVFKFEPEKLTQIKGITKEKAIEMAQCFVENWELWQIVGFLDNFGISPANAKTIYKKLGPQTIDEIESNPYILIDLVKGVDFAKLDKYALENGFEVNNYKRI
-10 VSLVMFSCENEDLDE
+10 KCGIKYSLVKITYNGHCCTLEANLIKYVKELLKVEDDDIEHCLIDLNVKEEIVIEKREDENW
-25 ISSKANNT
+25 
-33 ANIAPLSSLY
+33 
-43 YDGIYEI
+43 
-50 RDGKEVDLTLQ
+50 
-61 QYLSR
+61 
-66 STQEFYEIASLN
+66 
-78 PAYTYLGS
+78 
-86 VLQAESINTGEY
+86 
-98 RSVAYPNALK
+98 
-108 PEIRIAFSLPIK
+108 
-120 SRVIKPKFTSFNDAV
+120 
-135 IDAITDADKDFSGK
+135 
-149 QSQVFSYKMKEFN
+149 
-162 YYKEVNMAFGANIKI
+162 
-177 GQLFS
+177 
-182 ITTSVE
+182 
-188 SDKKQ
+188 
-193 SNTALFVDFS
+193 
-203 QIYFNVAMDIPD
+203 
-215 DGNIFLN
+215 
-222 ETERQKYLNQKPV
+222 
-235 YVNSVNMGRK
+235 
-245 GVMIVES
+245 
-252 EESYSEISVS
+252 
-262 IRAAFNAGIV
+262 
-272 NGELSLDSKT
+272 
-282 KEMLKRAQIY
+282 
-292 IYIIGGNGEDAAKV
+292 
-306 VTGFPAFQ
+306 
-314 DFIIK
+314 
-319 GGVYSKEIYD
+319 VYSKEIYD
-329 AEANIASKLILLDST
+329 AEANIASKLILLDSA
-344 QNIKRIDSFD
+344 QNIKRIAGFD

-367 LSTKQEEAIQAI
+367 LSAKQKEAIQSI

-440 LEIGKIEKVNEFT
+440 LEIGKIEKDNEFT

-541 HKVNDGE
+541 HRVNDGE
-548 YFLEKEEQEGLKDD
+548 YFLDKEEQEGLKDD

-617 LQEELNPSNDE
+617 LQEELNPSSDE
-628 KKEKKVGEV
+628 KNEKKVGEV

-658 GNTRSL
+658 GNTLSL
-664 TYENGTGIF
+664 TYESGTGIF
-673 NGELGKIL
+673 NGELGKIV

-737 AMLLTRNL
+737 TMLLTRNL

>member
-1 MKKYFYFAI
+1 MELTGQLTEIIYQNEVNSYLIGILETEEDTITIVGYMPFLVEGDYIKVIGNFVTHKEYGMQFKVETFGKIMPKTLESLEKYLSNGTIKGIGPATAKKIVKLFGEDTINVFKFEPEKLTQIKGITKEKAI
-10 VSLVMFSCENEDLDE
+10 EMAQCFVENWELWQIVGFLDNFGISPANAKNIYKKLGPQTIDE
-25 ISSKANNT
+25 IEENPY
-33 ANIAPLSSLY
+33 IL
-43 YDGIYEI
+43 I
-50 RDGKEVDLTLQ
+50 DLVK
-61 QYLSR
+61 
-66 STQEFYEIASLN
+66 
-78 PAYTYLGS
+78 G
-86 VLQAESINTGEY
+86 
-98 RSVAYPNALK
+98 
-108 PEIRIAFSLPIK
+108 
-120 SRVIKPKFTSFNDAV
+120 
-135 IDAITDADKDFSGK
+135 
-149 QSQVFSYKMKEFN
+149 
-162 YYKEVNMAFGANIKI
+162 
-177 GQLFS
+177 
-182 ITTSVE
+182 
-188 SDKKQ
+188 
-193 SNTALFVDFS
+193 VDFTKLDKYALENGFDINNYKRIKCGIKYS
-203 QIYFNVAMDIPD
+203 LLKITYNGHCCTLEENLIKYVKDLLKVEDDDIEHCLIDLNVK
-215 DGNIFLN
+215 
-222 ETERQKYLNQKPV
+222 EE
-235 YVNSVNMGRK
+235 
-245 GVMIVES
+245 IVIEKR
-252 EESYSEISVS
+252 EEE
-262 IRAAFNAGIV
+262 NW
-272 NGELSLDSKT
+272 
-282 KEMLKRAQIY
+282 
-292 IYIIGGNGEDAAKV
+292 
-306 VTGFPAFQ
+306 
-314 DFIIK
+314 
-319 GGVYSKEIYD
+319 VYSKELYE
-329 AEANIASKLILLDST
+329 AEANIASKLIVLDSAK
-344 QNIKRIDSFD
+344 NIKKISGFNE
-354 SELEKIEKAGNIN
+354 ELEKIEKVGNIK
-367 LSTKQEEAIQAI
+367 LSSKQKEAIQAV

-396 TIIKNVIDIYKSH
+396 TIIKNVIEIYKAH

-428 MTGEEAKTLHRL
+428 MTGEESKTLHRL
-440 LEIGKIEKVNEFT
+440 LEIGKIEKENEFT

-541 HKVNDGE
+541 HRVNDGE
-548 YFLEKEEQEGLKDD
+548 YFLEKEEQKDLKDD

-570 QDIMLDQIIS
+570 QDVMLAQLIS
-580 LCKGRLKNFGDY
+580 LCKGRLENFGNY
-592 DFFENIQILS
+592 NFFENIQILS
-602 PTKKGLLGTKELNKR
+602 PTKKGILGTKELNKK
-617 LQEELNPSNDE
+617 LQEELNPSDD
-628 KKEKKVGEV
+628 KKNEKKVGDI

-658 GNTRSL
+658 GNTLSL
-664 TYENGTGIF
+664 NYETGTGIF
-673 NGELGKIL
+673 NGEIGKIV
-681 KIDFLNKQI
+681 KIDFINKQI

-727 VVIMVVTQSS
+727 VVIVVVTQSS

-780 GLEYKLKMIS
+780 GLEYKLKMI

>member
-1 MKKYFYFAI
+1 MELTGQLTEIIYQNEVNSYLIGILETEEDTITIVGYMPFLVEGDYIKVIGNFVTHKEYGMQFKVETFEKIMPKTLESLEKYLSNGTIKGIGPATAKKIVKLFGEDTINVFKFKPEKLTQIKGITKDKAI
-10 VSLVMFSCENEDLDE
+10 EMAQCFVENWELWQIVGFLDNFGISPANAKNIFKKLGTQTIDE
-25 ISSKANNT
+25 IEENPY
-33 ANIAPLSSLY
+33 IL
-43 YDGIYEI
+43 I
-50 RDGKEVDLTLQ
+50 DLVK
-61 QYLSR
+61 
-66 STQEFYEIASLN
+66 
-78 PAYTYLGS
+78 G
-86 VLQAESINTGEY
+86 
-98 RSVAYPNALK
+98 
-108 PEIRIAFSLPIK
+108 
-120 SRVIKPKFTSFNDAV
+120 
-135 IDAITDADKDFSGK
+135 
-149 QSQVFSYKMKEFN
+149 
-162 YYKEVNMAFGANIKI
+162 
-177 GQLFS
+177 
-182 ITTSVE
+182 
-188 SDKKQ
+188 
-193 SNTALFVDFS
+193 VDFAKLDKYALENGFDINNYKRIKCGIKYS
-203 QIYFNVAMDIPD
+203 LLKITYNGHCCTLKENLIKYVKELLKVEDDDIEHCLIDLNVK
-215 DGNIFLN
+215 
-222 ETERQKYLNQKPV
+222 EE
-235 YVNSVNMGRK
+235 
-245 GVMIVES
+245 IVIEKR
-252 EESYSEISVS
+252 EEE
-262 IRAAFNAGIV
+262 NW
-272 NGELSLDSKT
+272 
-282 KEMLKRAQIY
+282 
-292 IYIIGGNGEDAAKV
+292 
-306 VTGFPAFQ
+306 
-314 DFIIK
+314 
-319 GGVYSKEIYD
+319 VYSKELYE
-329 AEANIASKLILLDST
+329 AEANIASKLIVLDSAK
-344 QNIKRIDSFD
+344 NIKKISGFNE
-354 SELEKIEKAGNIN
+354 ELEKIEKVGNIK
-367 LSTKQEEAIQAI
+367 LSSKQKEAIQTV

-396 TIIKNVIDIYKSH
+396 TIIKNVIEIYKTH

-428 MTGEEAKTLHRL
+428 TTGEEAKTLHRL
-440 LEIGKIEKVNEFT
+440 LEIGKIEKENEFT

-541 HKVNDGE
+541 HRVNDGE
-548 YFLEKEEQEGLKDD
+548 YFLEKEEQKDLKDD

-570 QDIMLDQIIS
+570 QDVMLAQLIS
-580 LCKGRLKNFGDY
+580 LCKGRLENFGNY
-592 DFFENIQILS
+592 NFFENIQILS
-602 PTKKGLLGTKELNKR
+602 PTKKGILGTKELNKK
-617 LQEELNPSNDE
+617 LQEELNPSDD
-628 KKEKKVGEV
+628 KKNEKKVGDI

-658 GNTRSL
+658 GNTLSL
-664 TYENGTGIF
+664 NYETGTGIF
-673 NGELGKIL
+673 NGEIGKIV
-681 KIDFLNKQI
+681 KIDFINKQI
-690 KILFDDEKEAWYAFS
+690 KILFDDEKEASYAFS

-727 VVIMVVTQSS
+727 VVIVVVTQSS

-780 GLEYKLKMIS
+780 GLEYKLKMI

>member
-1 MKKYFYFAI
+1 MELSGQLTEIIYQNEVNSYLIGILENEEDTITIVGYMPFLVEGDYIKVIGNFVTHKKYGKQFKVETFEKVMPKTLDSLERYLSNGTIKGIGPATAKKIVATFGEDTINVFKFEPEKLTQIKGITKEKAIEMAQCFVENWELWQIVGFLDNFGISPANAKTIYKKLGPQTIDEIESNPYILIDLVKGVDFAKLDKYALENGFEI
-10 VSLVMFSCENEDLDE
+10 NNYKRIKCGIKYSLVKITYNGHCCTLEANLIKYVKELLKVEDDDIEHCLIDLNVKEEIVIEKREDENW
-25 ISSKANNT
+25 
-33 ANIAPLSSLY
+33 
-43 YDGIYEI
+43 
-50 RDGKEVDLTLQ
+50 
-61 QYLSR
+61 
-66 STQEFYEIASLN
+66 
-78 PAYTYLGS
+78 
-86 VLQAESINTGEY
+86 
-98 RSVAYPNALK
+98 
-108 PEIRIAFSLPIK
+108 
-120 SRVIKPKFTSFNDAV
+120 
-135 IDAITDADKDFSGK
+135 
-149 QSQVFSYKMKEFN
+149 
-162 YYKEVNMAFGANIKI
+162 
-177 GQLFS
+177 
-182 ITTSVE
+182 
-188 SDKKQ
+188 
-193 SNTALFVDFS
+193 
-203 QIYFNVAMDIPD
+203 
-215 DGNIFLN
+215 
-222 ETERQKYLNQKPV
+222 
-235 YVNSVNMGRK
+235 
-245 GVMIVES
+245 
-252 EESYSEISVS
+252 
-262 IRAAFNAGIV
+262 
-272 NGELSLDSKT
+272 
-282 KEMLKRAQIY
+282 
-292 IYIIGGNGEDAAKV
+292 
-306 VTGFPAFQ
+306 
-314 DFIIK
+314 
-319 GGVYSKEIYD
+319 VYSKEIYD
-329 AEANIASKLILLDST
+329 AEANIASKLILLDSA
-344 QNIKRIDSFD
+344 QNIKRIAGFD

-367 LSTKQEEAIQAI
+367 LSAKQKEAIQSI

-440 LEIGKIEKVNEFT
+440 LEIGKIEKDNEFT

-541 HKVNDGE
+541 HRVNDGE
-548 YFLEKEEQEGLKDD
+548 YFLDKEEQEGLKDD

-617 LQEELNPSNDE
+617 LQEELNPSSD
-628 KKEKKVGEV
+628 KKNEKKVGEV

-658 GNTRSL
+658 GNTLSL
-664 TYENGTGIF
+664 TYESGTGIF
-673 NGELGKIL
+673 NGELGKIV

>member
-1 MKKYFYFAI
+1 MELTGQLTEIIYQNEVNSYLIGILETEEDTITIVGYMPFLVEGDYIKVIGNFVTHKEYGMQFKVETFEKIMPKTLESLEKYLSNGTIKGIGPATAKKIVKLFGEDTINVFKFEPEKLTQIKGITKDKAI
-10 VSLVMFSCENEDLDE
+10 EMAQCFVENWELWQIVGFLDNFGISPANAKNIFKKLGTQTIDE
-25 ISSKANNT
+25 IEENPY
-33 ANIAPLSSLY
+33 IL
-43 YDGIYEI
+43 I
-50 RDGKEVDLTLQ
+50 DLVK
-61 QYLSR
+61 
-66 STQEFYEIASLN
+66 
-78 PAYTYLGS
+78 G
-86 VLQAESINTGEY
+86 
-98 RSVAYPNALK
+98 
-108 PEIRIAFSLPIK
+108 
-120 SRVIKPKFTSFNDAV
+120 
-135 IDAITDADKDFSGK
+135 
-149 QSQVFSYKMKEFN
+149 
-162 YYKEVNMAFGANIKI
+162 
-177 GQLFS
+177 
-182 ITTSVE
+182 
-188 SDKKQ
+188 
-193 SNTALFVDFS
+193 VDFAKLDKYALENGFDINNYKRIKCGIKYS
-203 QIYFNVAMDIPD
+203 LLKITYNGHCCTLKENLIKYVKELLKVEDDDIEHCLIDLNVK
-215 DGNIFLN
+215 
-222 ETERQKYLNQKPV
+222 EE
-235 YVNSVNMGRK
+235 
-245 GVMIVES
+245 IVIEKR
-252 EESYSEISVS
+252 EEE
-262 IRAAFNAGIV
+262 NW
-272 NGELSLDSKT
+272 
-282 KEMLKRAQIY
+282 
-292 IYIIGGNGEDAAKV
+292 
-306 VTGFPAFQ
+306 
-314 DFIIK
+314 
-319 GGVYSKEIYD
+319 VYSKELYE
-329 AEANIASKLILLDST
+329 AEANIASKLIVLDSAK
-344 QNIKRIDSFD
+344 NIKKIAGFNE
-354 SELEKIEKAGNIN
+354 ELEKIEKVGNIK
-367 LSTKQEEAIQAI
+367 LSSKQKEAIQTV

-396 TIIKNVIDIYKSH
+396 TIIKNVIEIYKTH

-440 LEIGKIEKVNEFT
+440 LEIGKIEKENEFT

-541 HKVNDGE
+541 HRVNDGE
-548 YFLEKEEQEGLKDD
+548 YFLEKEEQKDLKDD

-570 QDIMLDQIIS
+570 QDVMLAQLIS
-580 LCKGRLKNFGDY
+580 LCKGRLENFGNY
-592 DFFENIQILS
+592 NFFENIQILS
-602 PTKKGLLGTKELNKR
+602 PTKKGILGTKELNKK
-617 LQEELNPSNDE
+617 LQEELNPSDD
-628 KKEKKVGEV
+628 KKNEKKVGDI

-658 GNTRSL
+658 GNTLSL
-664 TYENGTGIF
+664 NYETGTGIF
-673 NGELGKIL
+673 NGEIGKIV
-681 KIDFLNKQI
+681 KIDFINKQI

-727 VVIMVVTQSS
+727 VVIVVVTQSS

-780 GLEYKLKMIS
+780 GLEYKLKMI

>member
-1 MKKYFYFAI
+1 MELSGQLTEIIYQNEVNSYLIGILENEEDTITIVGYMPFLVEGDYIKVIGNFVTHKEYGKQFKVETFEKIMPKTLDSLEKYLSNGTIKGIGPATAKKIVATFGEDTINVFKFEPEKLTQIKGITKEKAIEMAQCFVENWELWQIVGFLDNFGISPANAKTIYKKLGTQTIDEIESNPYILIDLVKGVDFAKLDKYALENGFEI
-10 VSLVMFSCENEDLDE
+10 NNYKRIKCGIKYSLVKITYNGHCCTLEANLIKYVKELLKVEDDDIEHCLIDLNVKEEIVIEKREDENW
-25 ISSKANNT
+25 
-33 ANIAPLSSLY
+33 
-43 YDGIYEI
+43 
-50 RDGKEVDLTLQ
+50 
-61 QYLSR
+61 
-66 STQEFYEIASLN
+66 
-78 PAYTYLGS
+78 
-86 VLQAESINTGEY
+86 
-98 RSVAYPNALK
+98 
-108 PEIRIAFSLPIK
+108 
-120 SRVIKPKFTSFNDAV
+120 
-135 IDAITDADKDFSGK
+135 
-149 QSQVFSYKMKEFN
+149 
-162 YYKEVNMAFGANIKI
+162 
-177 GQLFS
+177 
-182 ITTSVE
+182 
-188 SDKKQ
+188 
-193 SNTALFVDFS
+193 
-203 QIYFNVAMDIPD
+203 
-215 DGNIFLN
+215 
-222 ETERQKYLNQKPV
+222 
-235 YVNSVNMGRK
+235 
-245 GVMIVES
+245 
-252 EESYSEISVS
+252 
-262 IRAAFNAGIV
+262 
-272 NGELSLDSKT
+272 
-282 KEMLKRAQIY
+282 
-292 IYIIGGNGEDAAKV
+292 
-306 VTGFPAFQ
+306 
-314 DFIIK
+314 
-319 GGVYSKEIYD
+319 VYSKEIYD

-409 GKKVVLCAPTGR
+409 GKKIVLCAPTGR

-440 LEIGKIEKVNEFT
+440 LEIGKIEKANEFT

-592 DFFENIQILS
+592 DFLENIQILS

>member
-1 MKKYFYFAI
+1 MELSGQLTEIIYQNEVNSYLIGILENEEDTITIVGYMPFLVEGDYIKVIGNFVTHKEYGKQFKVETFEKVMPKTLDSLERYLSNGTIKGIGPATAKKIVATFGEDTINVFKFEPEKLTQIKGITKEKAIEMAQCFVENWELWQIVGFLDNFGISPANAKTIYKKLGPQTIDEIESNPYILIDLVKGVDFAKLDKYALENGFEVNNYKRI
-10 VSLVMFSCENEDLDE
+10 KCGIKYSLVKITYNGHCCTLEANLIKYVKELLKVEDDDIEHCLIDLNVKEEIVIEKREDENW
-25 ISSKANNT
+25 
-33 ANIAPLSSLY
+33 
-43 YDGIYEI
+43 
-50 RDGKEVDLTLQ
+50 
-61 QYLSR
+61 
-66 STQEFYEIASLN
+66 
-78 PAYTYLGS
+78 
-86 VLQAESINTGEY
+86 
-98 RSVAYPNALK
+98 
-108 PEIRIAFSLPIK
+108 
-120 SRVIKPKFTSFNDAV
+120 
-135 IDAITDADKDFSGK
+135 
-149 QSQVFSYKMKEFN
+149 
-162 YYKEVNMAFGANIKI
+162 
-177 GQLFS
+177 
-182 ITTSVE
+182 
-188 SDKKQ
+188 
-193 SNTALFVDFS
+193 
-203 QIYFNVAMDIPD
+203 
-215 DGNIFLN
+215 
-222 ETERQKYLNQKPV
+222 
-235 YVNSVNMGRK
+235 
-245 GVMIVES
+245 
-252 EESYSEISVS
+252 
-262 IRAAFNAGIV
+262 
-272 NGELSLDSKT
+272 
-282 KEMLKRAQIY
+282 
-292 IYIIGGNGEDAAKV
+292 
-306 VTGFPAFQ
+306 
-314 DFIIK
+314 
-319 GGVYSKEIYD
+319 VYSKEIYD
-329 AEANIASKLILLDST
+329 AEANIASKLILLDSA
-344 QNIKRIDSFD
+344 QNIKRIAGFD

-367 LSTKQEEAIQAI
+367 LSAKQKEAIQSI

-440 LEIGKIEKVNEFT
+440 LEIGKIEKDNEFT

-541 HKVNDGE
+541 HRVNDGE
-548 YFLEKEEQEGLKDD
+548 YFLDKEEQEGLKDD

-617 LQEELNPSNDE
+617 LQEELNPSSDE
-628 KKEKKVGEV
+628 KNEKKVGEV

-658 GNTRSL
+658 GNTISL
-664 TYENGTGIF
+664 TYESGTGIF
-673 NGELGKIL
+673 NGELGKIV

>member
-1 MKKYFYFAI
+1 MELSGQLTEIIYQNEVNSYLIGILENEEDTITIVGYMPFLVEGDYIKVIGNFVTHKEYGKQFKVETFEKVMPKTLDSLEKYLSNGTIKGIGPATAKKIVATFGEDTINVFKFEPEKLTQIKGITKEKAIEMAQCFVENWELWQIVGFLDNFGISPANAKTIYKKLGPQTIDEIESNPYILIDLVKGVDFAKLDKYALENGFEVNNYKRI
-10 VSLVMFSCENEDLDE
+10 KCGIKYSLVKITYNGHCCTLEANLIKYVKELLKVEDDDIEHCLIDLNVKEEIVIEKREDENW
-25 ISSKANNT
+25 
-33 ANIAPLSSLY
+33 
-43 YDGIYEI
+43 
-50 RDGKEVDLTLQ
+50 
-61 QYLSR
+61 
-66 STQEFYEIASLN
+66 
-78 PAYTYLGS
+78 
-86 VLQAESINTGEY
+86 
-98 RSVAYPNALK
+98 
-108 PEIRIAFSLPIK
+108 
-120 SRVIKPKFTSFNDAV
+120 
-135 IDAITDADKDFSGK
+135 
-149 QSQVFSYKMKEFN
+149 
-162 YYKEVNMAFGANIKI
+162 
-177 GQLFS
+177 
-182 ITTSVE
+182 
-188 SDKKQ
+188 
-193 SNTALFVDFS
+193 
-203 QIYFNVAMDIPD
+203 
-215 DGNIFLN
+215 
-222 ETERQKYLNQKPV
+222 
-235 YVNSVNMGRK
+235 
-245 GVMIVES
+245 
-252 EESYSEISVS
+252 
-262 IRAAFNAGIV
+262 
-272 NGELSLDSKT
+272 
-282 KEMLKRAQIY
+282 
-292 IYIIGGNGEDAAKV
+292 
-306 VTGFPAFQ
+306 
-314 DFIIK
+314 
-319 GGVYSKEIYD
+319 VYSKEIYD
-329 AEANIASKLILLDST
+329 AEANIASKLILLDSA
-344 QNIKRIDSFD
+344 QNIKRIAGFD

-367 LSTKQEEAIQAI
+367 LSAKQKEAIQSI

-428 MTGEEAKTLHRL
+428 MTGEEAKTVHRL
-440 LEIGKIEKVNEFT
+440 LEKGKIEKDNEFT

-541 HKVNDGE
+541 HRVNDGE
-548 YFLEKEEQEGLKDD
+548 YFLDKEEQEGLKDD

-602 PTKKGLLGTKELNKR
+602 PTKKGLLGTKELNKK
-617 LQEELNPSNDE
+617 LQEELNPSSDE
-628 KKEKKVGEV
+628 KNEKKVGEV

-658 GNTRSL
+658 GNTLSL
-664 TYENGTGIF
+664 TYESGTGIF
-673 NGELGKIL
+673 NGELGKIV

>member
-1 MKKYFYFAI
+1 MELSGQLTEIIYQNEVNSYLIGILENEEDTITIVGYMPFLVEGDYIKVIGNFVTHKEYGKQFKVETFEKVMPKTLDSLEKYLSNGTIKGIGLATAKKIVATFGEDTINVFKFEPEKLTQIKGITKEKAIEMAQCFVENWELWQIVGFLDNFGISPANAKTIYKKLGPQTIDEIESNPYILIDLVKGVDFAKLDKYALENGFEVNNYKRI
-10 VSLVMFSCENEDLDE
+10 KCGIKYSLVKITYNGHCCTLEANLIKYVKELLKVEDDDIEHCLIDLNVKEEIVIEKREDENW
-25 ISSKANNT
+25 
-33 ANIAPLSSLY
+33 
-43 YDGIYEI
+43 
-50 RDGKEVDLTLQ
+50 
-61 QYLSR
+61 
-66 STQEFYEIASLN
+66 
-78 PAYTYLGS
+78 
-86 VLQAESINTGEY
+86 
-98 RSVAYPNALK
+98 
-108 PEIRIAFSLPIK
+108 
-120 SRVIKPKFTSFNDAV
+120 
-135 IDAITDADKDFSGK
+135 
-149 QSQVFSYKMKEFN
+149 
-162 YYKEVNMAFGANIKI
+162 
-177 GQLFS
+177 
-182 ITTSVE
+182 
-188 SDKKQ
+188 
-193 SNTALFVDFS
+193 
-203 QIYFNVAMDIPD
+203 
-215 DGNIFLN
+215 
-222 ETERQKYLNQKPV
+222 
-235 YVNSVNMGRK
+235 
-245 GVMIVES
+245 
-252 EESYSEISVS
+252 
-262 IRAAFNAGIV
+262 
-272 NGELSLDSKT
+272 
-282 KEMLKRAQIY
+282 
-292 IYIIGGNGEDAAKV
+292 
-306 VTGFPAFQ
+306 
-314 DFIIK
+314 
-319 GGVYSKEIYD
+319 VYSKEIYD
-329 AEANIASKLILLDST
+329 AEANIASKLILLDSA
-344 QNIKRIDSFD
+344 QNIKRIAGFD
-354 SELEKIEKAGNIN
+354 SGLEKIEKAGNIN
-367 LSTKQEEAIQAI
+367 LSAKQKEAIQSI

-440 LEIGKIEKVNEFT
+440 LEIGKIEKDNEFT

-541 HKVNDGE
+541 HRVNDGE
-548 YFLEKEEQEGLKDD
+548 YFLDKEEQEGLKDD

-602 PTKKGLLGTKELNKR
+602 PTKKGLLGTKELNKK
-617 LQEELNPSNDE
+617 LQEELNPSSDE
-628 KKEKKVGEV
+628 KNEKKVGEV

-658 GNTRSL
+658 GNTLSL
-664 TYENGTGIF
+664 TYESGTGIF
-673 NGELGKIL
+673 NGELGKIV

>member
-1 MKKYFYFAI
+1 MELSGQLTEIIYQNEVNSYLIGILENEEDTITIVGYMPFLVEGDYIKVIGNFVTHKEYGKQFKVETFEKVMPKTLDSLEKYLSNGTIKGIGPATAKKIVATFGEDTINVFKFEPEKLTQIKGITKEKAIEMAQCFVENWELWQIVGFLDNFGISPANAKTIYKKLGPQTIDEIESNPYILIDLVKGVDFAKLDKYALENGFEVNNYKRI
-10 VSLVMFSCENEDLDE
+10 KCGIKYSLVKITYNGHCCTLEANLIKYVKELLKVEDDDIEHCLIDLNVKEEIVIEKREDENW
-25 ISSKANNT
+25 
-33 ANIAPLSSLY
+33 
-43 YDGIYEI
+43 
-50 RDGKEVDLTLQ
+50 
-61 QYLSR
+61 
-66 STQEFYEIASLN
+66 
-78 PAYTYLGS
+78 
-86 VLQAESINTGEY
+86 
-98 RSVAYPNALK
+98 
-108 PEIRIAFSLPIK
+108 
-120 SRVIKPKFTSFNDAV
+120 
-135 IDAITDADKDFSGK
+135 
-149 QSQVFSYKMKEFN
+149 
-162 YYKEVNMAFGANIKI
+162 
-177 GQLFS
+177 
-182 ITTSVE
+182 
-188 SDKKQ
+188 
-193 SNTALFVDFS
+193 
-203 QIYFNVAMDIPD
+203 
-215 DGNIFLN
+215 
-222 ETERQKYLNQKPV
+222 
-235 YVNSVNMGRK
+235 
-245 GVMIVES
+245 
-252 EESYSEISVS
+252 
-262 IRAAFNAGIV
+262 
-272 NGELSLDSKT
+272 
-282 KEMLKRAQIY
+282 
-292 IYIIGGNGEDAAKV
+292 
-306 VTGFPAFQ
+306 
-314 DFIIK
+314 
-319 GGVYSKEIYD
+319 VYSKEIYD
-329 AEANIASKLILLDST
+329 AEANIASKLILLDSA
-344 QNIKRIDSFD
+344 QNIKRIAGFD

-367 LSTKQEEAIQAI
+367 LSAKQKEAIQSI

-396 TIIKNVIDIYKSH
+396 TIIKNVMDIYKSH

-440 LEIGKIEKVNEFT
+440 LEIGKIEKDNEFT

-541 HKVNDGE
+541 HRVNDGE
-548 YFLEKEEQEGLKDD
+548 YFLDKEEQEGLKDD

-602 PTKKGLLGTKELNKR
+602 PTKKGLLGTKELNKK
-617 LQEELNPSNDE
+617 LQEELNPSSDE
-628 KKEKKVGEV
+628 KNEKKVGEV

-658 GNTRSL
+658 GNTLSL
-664 TYENGTGIF
+664 TYESGTGIF
-673 NGELGKIL
+673 NGELGKIV

>member
-1 MKKYFYFAI
+1 MELSGQLTEIIYQNEVNSYLIGILENEEDTITIVGYMPFLVEGDYIKVIGNFVTHKEYGKQFKVETFEKVMPKTLDSLERYLSNGTIKGIGPATAKKIVATFGEDTINVFKFEPEKLTQIKGITKEKAIEMAQCFVENWELWQIVGFLDNFGISPANAKTIYKKLGPQTIDEIESNPYILIDLVKGVDFAKLDKYALENGFEI
-10 VSLVMFSCENEDLDE
+10 NNYKRIKCGIKYSLVKITYNGHCCTLEANLIKYVKELLKVEDDDIEHCLIDLNVKEEIVIEKREDENW
-25 ISSKANNT
+25 
-33 ANIAPLSSLY
+33 
-43 YDGIYEI
+43 
-50 RDGKEVDLTLQ
+50 
-61 QYLSR
+61 
-66 STQEFYEIASLN
+66 
-78 PAYTYLGS
+78 
-86 VLQAESINTGEY
+86 
-98 RSVAYPNALK
+98 
-108 PEIRIAFSLPIK
+108 
-120 SRVIKPKFTSFNDAV
+120 
-135 IDAITDADKDFSGK
+135 
-149 QSQVFSYKMKEFN
+149 
-162 YYKEVNMAFGANIKI
+162 
-177 GQLFS
+177 
-182 ITTSVE
+182 
-188 SDKKQ
+188 
-193 SNTALFVDFS
+193 
-203 QIYFNVAMDIPD
+203 
-215 DGNIFLN
+215 
-222 ETERQKYLNQKPV
+222 
-235 YVNSVNMGRK
+235 
-245 GVMIVES
+245 
-252 EESYSEISVS
+252 
-262 IRAAFNAGIV
+262 
-272 NGELSLDSKT
+272 
-282 KEMLKRAQIY
+282 
-292 IYIIGGNGEDAAKV
+292 
-306 VTGFPAFQ
+306 
-314 DFIIK
+314 
-319 GGVYSKEIYD
+319 VYSKEIYD
-329 AEANIASKLILLDST
+329 AEANIASKLILLDSA
-344 QNIKRIDSFD
+344 QNIKRIAGFD

-367 LSTKQEEAIQAI
+367 LSAKQKEAIQSI

-440 LEIGKIEKVNEFT
+440 LEIGKIEKDNEFT

-541 HKVNDGE
+541 HRVNDGE
-548 YFLEKEEQEGLKDD
+548 YFLDKEEQEGLKDD

-617 LQEELNPSNDE
+617 LQEELNPSSDE
-628 KKEKKVGEV
+628 KNEKKVGEV

-658 GNTRSL
+658 GNTLSL
-664 TYENGTGIF
+664 TYESGTGIF
-673 NGELGKIL
+673 NGELGKIV

>member
-1 MKKYFYFAI
+1 MELSGQLTEIIYQNEVNSYLIGILENEEDTITIVGYMPFLVEGDYIKVIGNFVTHKEYGKQFKVETFEKVMPKTLDSLEKYLSNGTIKGIGPATAKKIVATFGEDTINVFKFEPEKLTQIKGITKEKAIEMAQCFVENWELWQIVGFLDNFGISAANAKTIYKKLGPQTIDEIESNPYILIDLVKGVDFAKLDKYALENGFEI
-10 VSLVMFSCENEDLDE
+10 NNYKRIKCGIKYSLVKITYNGHCCTLEANLIKYVKELLKVEDDDIEHCLIDLNVKEEIVIEKREDENW
-25 ISSKANNT
+25 
-33 ANIAPLSSLY
+33 
-43 YDGIYEI
+43 
-50 RDGKEVDLTLQ
+50 
-61 QYLSR
+61 
-66 STQEFYEIASLN
+66 
-78 PAYTYLGS
+78 
-86 VLQAESINTGEY
+86 
-98 RSVAYPNALK
+98 
-108 PEIRIAFSLPIK
+108 
-120 SRVIKPKFTSFNDAV
+120 
-135 IDAITDADKDFSGK
+135 
-149 QSQVFSYKMKEFN
+149 
-162 YYKEVNMAFGANIKI
+162 
-177 GQLFS
+177 
-182 ITTSVE
+182 
-188 SDKKQ
+188 
-193 SNTALFVDFS
+193 
-203 QIYFNVAMDIPD
+203 
-215 DGNIFLN
+215 
-222 ETERQKYLNQKPV
+222 
-235 YVNSVNMGRK
+235 
-245 GVMIVES
+245 
-252 EESYSEISVS
+252 
-262 IRAAFNAGIV
+262 
-272 NGELSLDSKT
+272 
-282 KEMLKRAQIY
+282 
-292 IYIIGGNGEDAAKV
+292 
-306 VTGFPAFQ
+306 
-314 DFIIK
+314 
-319 GGVYSKEIYD
+319 VYSKEIYD
-329 AEANIASKLILLDST
+329 AEANIASKLILLDSA
-344 QNIKRIDSFD
+344 QNIKRIAGFD
-354 SELEKIEKAGNIN
+354 TELEKIEKAGNIN
-367 LSTKQEEAIQAI
+367 LSAKQKEAIQAI

-440 LEIGKIEKVNEFT
+440 LEIGKIEKDNEFT

-541 HKVNDGE
+541 HRVNDGE
-548 YFLEKEEQEGLKDD
+548 YFLDKEEQEGLKDD

-617 LQEELNPSNDE
+617 LQEELNPSSDE

-658 GNTRSL
+658 GNTLSL

-673 NGELGKIL
+673 NGELGKIV

>member
-1 MKKYFYFAI
+1 MELSGQLTEIIYQNEVNSYLIGILENEEDTITIVGYMPFLVEGDYIKVIGNFVTHKEYGKQFKVETFEKVMPKTLDSLEKYLSNGTIKGIGPATAKKIVATFGEDTINVFKFEPEKLTQIKGITKEKAIEMAQCFVENWELWQIVGFLDNFGISPANAKTIYKKLGSQTIDEIESNPYILIDLVKGVDFAKLDKYALENGFEVNNYKRI
-10 VSLVMFSCENEDLDE
+10 KCGIKYSLVKITYNGHCCTLEANLIKYVKELLKVEDDDIEHCLIDLNVKEEIVIEKREDENW
-25 ISSKANNT
+25 
-33 ANIAPLSSLY
+33 
-43 YDGIYEI
+43 
-50 RDGKEVDLTLQ
+50 
-61 QYLSR
+61 
-66 STQEFYEIASLN
+66 
-78 PAYTYLGS
+78 
-86 VLQAESINTGEY
+86 
-98 RSVAYPNALK
+98 
-108 PEIRIAFSLPIK
+108 
-120 SRVIKPKFTSFNDAV
+120 
-135 IDAITDADKDFSGK
+135 
-149 QSQVFSYKMKEFN
+149 
-162 YYKEVNMAFGANIKI
+162 
-177 GQLFS
+177 
-182 ITTSVE
+182 
-188 SDKKQ
+188 
-193 SNTALFVDFS
+193 
-203 QIYFNVAMDIPD
+203 
-215 DGNIFLN
+215 
-222 ETERQKYLNQKPV
+222 
-235 YVNSVNMGRK
+235 
-245 GVMIVES
+245 
-252 EESYSEISVS
+252 
-262 IRAAFNAGIV
+262 
-272 NGELSLDSKT
+272 
-282 KEMLKRAQIY
+282 
-292 IYIIGGNGEDAAKV
+292 
-306 VTGFPAFQ
+306 
-314 DFIIK
+314 
-319 GGVYSKEIYD
+319 VYSKEIYD
-329 AEANIASKLILLDST
+329 AEANIASKLILLDSA
-344 QNIKRIDSFD
+344 QNIKRIAGFD

-367 LSTKQEEAIQAI
+367 LSAKQKEAIQSI

-440 LEIGKIEKVNEFT
+440 LEIGKIEKDNEFT

-541 HKVNDGE
+541 HRVNDGE
-548 YFLEKEEQEGLKDD
+548 YFLDKEEQEGLKDD

-602 PTKKGLLGTKELNKR
+602 PTKKGLLGTKELNKK
-617 LQEELNPSNDE
+617 LQEELNPSSDE
-628 KKEKKVGEV
+628 KNEKKVGEV

-658 GNTRSL
+658 GNTLSL
-664 TYENGTGIF
+664 TYESGTGIF
-673 NGELGKIL
+673 NGELGKIV

>member
-1 MKKYFYFAI
+1 MELSGQLTEIIYQNEVNSYLIGILENEEDSITIVGYMPFLVEGDYIKVIGNFVTHREYGKQFKVETFEKIMPKTLDSLEKYLSNGTIKGIGPATAKKIVKTFGEDTINVFKFEPEKLTQIKGITKEKAIEMAQCFVENWELWQILGYLDNFGISPANAKNIYKKLGPQTIDEIESNPYILIDLVKGVDFAKLDKYALENGFEI
-10 VSLVMFSCENEDLDE
+10 NNYKRIKCGIKYSLVKITYNGHCCTLEANLIKYVKDLLKVEDEDIEHCLIDLNVKEE
-25 ISSKANNT
+25 I
-33 ANIAPLSSLY
+33 
-43 YDGIYEI
+43 
-50 RDGKEVDLTLQ
+50 
-61 QYLSR
+61 
-66 STQEFYEIASLN
+66 
-78 PAYTYLGS
+78 
-86 VLQAESINTGEY
+86 
-98 RSVAYPNALK
+98 
-108 PEIRIAFSLPIK
+108 
-120 SRVIKPKFTSFNDAV
+120 VIEKR
-135 IDAITDADKDFSGK
+135 
-149 QSQVFSYKMKEFN
+149 E
-162 YYKEVNMAFGANIKI
+162 E
-177 GQLFS
+177 
-182 ITTSVE
+182 
-188 SDKKQ
+188 
-193 SNTALFVDFS
+193 
-203 QIYFNVAMDIPD
+203 
-215 DGNIFLN
+215 
-222 ETERQKYLNQKPV
+222 ETW
-235 YVNSVNMGRK
+235 
-245 GVMIVES
+245 
-252 EESYSEISVS
+252 
-262 IRAAFNAGIV
+262 
-272 NGELSLDSKT
+272 
-282 KEMLKRAQIY
+282 
-292 IYIIGGNGEDAAKV
+292 
-306 VTGFPAFQ
+306 
-314 DFIIK
+314 
-319 GGVYSKEIYD
+319 VYSKELYD
-329 AEANIASKLILLDST
+329 AEANIASKLILLDSAR
-344 QNIKRIDSFD
+344 NIKKIDGFNK
-354 SELEKIEKAGNIN
+354 ELDKIEKASNIS
-367 LSTKQEEAIQAI
+367 LSEKQKEAIQAI

-440 LEIGKIEKVNEFT
+440 LEIGKIEKDNEFT

-541 HKVNDGE
+541 HRVNDGE
-548 YFLEKEEQEGLKDD
+548 YFLNKEEQQGLKDD

-570 QDIMLDQIIS
+570 QDIMLEQVIS

-617 LQEELNPSNDE
+617 LQEELNPSDNQ
-628 KKEKKVGEV
+628 KKEKKIGEV

-643 RVMQVKNN
+643 RVMQIKNN
-651 YDIYWEK
+651 YDIYWQK
-658 GNTRSL
+658 GNTLSL
-664 TYENGTGIF
+664 TYEDGTGIF
-673 NGELGKIL
+673 NGELGKIE

-774 TKIRNT
+774 TKVRNT

>member
-1 MKKYFYFAI
+1 MELSGQLTEIIYQNEVNSYLIGILENEEDTITIVGYMPFLVEGDYIKVIGNFVTHKEYGKQFKVETFEKVMPKTLDSLEKYLSNGTIKGIGPATAKKI
-10 VSLVMFSCENEDLDE
+10 VSTFGEDTINVFKFEPEKLTQIKGITKEKAIEMAQCFVENWELWQIVGFLDNFGISPANAKTIYKKLGPQTIDE
-25 ISSKANNT
+25 IESNPYILIDLVK
-33 ANIAPLSSLY
+33 
-43 YDGIYEI
+43 G
-50 RDGKEVDLTLQ
+50 VDFAKLDK
-61 QYLSR
+61 Y
-66 STQEFYEIASLN
+66 
-78 PAYTYLGS
+78 
-86 VLQAESINTGEY
+86 
-98 RSVAYPNALK
+98 AL
-108 PEIRIAFSLPIK
+108 ENGF
-120 SRVIKPKFTSFNDAV
+120 
-135 IDAITDADKDFSGK
+135 
-149 QSQVFSYKMKEFN
+149 
-162 YYKEVNMAFGANIKI
+162 EVNNYKRIKCGIKYSLVKITYNGHCCTLEANLIKYVKE
-177 GQLFS
+177 LLK
-182 ITTSVE
+182 VE
-188 SDKKQ
+188 DDDIEHC
-193 SNTALFVDFS
+193 LIDL
-203 QIYFNVAMDIPD
+203 NVK
-215 DGNIFLN
+215 
-222 ETERQKYLNQKPV
+222 EE
-235 YVNSVNMGRK
+235 
-245 GVMIVES
+245 IVIE
-252 EESYSEISVS
+252 
-262 IRAAFNAGIV
+262 
-272 NGELSLDSKT
+272 
-282 KEMLKRAQIY
+282 KR
-292 IYIIGGNGEDAAKV
+292 EDENW
-306 VTGFPAFQ
+306 
-314 DFIIK
+314 
-319 GGVYSKEIYD
+319 VYSKEIYD
-329 AEANIASKLILLDST
+329 AEANIASKLILLDSA
-344 QNIKRIDSFD
+344 QNIKRIAGFD

-367 LSTKQEEAIQAI
+367 LSAKQKEAIQSI

-440 LEIGKIEKVNEFT
+440 LEIGKIEKDNEFT

-541 HKVNDGE
+541 HRVNDGE
-548 YFLEKEEQEGLKDD
+548 YFLDKEEQEGLKDD

-602 PTKKGLLGTKELNKR
+602 PTKKGLLGTKELNKK
-617 LQEELNPSNDE
+617 LQEELNPSSDE
-628 KKEKKVGEV
+628 KNEKKVGEV

-658 GNTRSL
+658 GNTLSL
-664 TYENGTGIF
+664 TYESGTGIF
-673 NGELGKIL
+673 NGELGKIV

>member
-1 MKKYFYFAI
+1 MEEIEGVLTEIIYQNEVNSYLIGILENEEDTITIVGYMPFLVEGDYIKVIGNFVTHKEYGKQFKVETFEKVMPKTLDSLEKYLSNGTIKGIGPATAKKIVATFGEDTINVFKFEPEKLTQIKGITKEKAIEMAQCFVENWELWQIVGFLDNFGISPANAKTIYKKLGPQTIDEIESNPYILIDLVKGVDFAKLDKYALENGFEI
-10 VSLVMFSCENEDLDE
+10 NNYKRIKCGIKYSLVKITYNGHCCTLEANLIKYVKELLKVEDDDIEHCLIDLNVKEEIVIEKREDENW
-25 ISSKANNT
+25 
-33 ANIAPLSSLY
+33 
-43 YDGIYEI
+43 
-50 RDGKEVDLTLQ
+50 
-61 QYLSR
+61 
-66 STQEFYEIASLN
+66 
-78 PAYTYLGS
+78 
-86 VLQAESINTGEY
+86 
-98 RSVAYPNALK
+98 
-108 PEIRIAFSLPIK
+108 
-120 SRVIKPKFTSFNDAV
+120 
-135 IDAITDADKDFSGK
+135 
-149 QSQVFSYKMKEFN
+149 
-162 YYKEVNMAFGANIKI
+162 
-177 GQLFS
+177 
-182 ITTSVE
+182 
-188 SDKKQ
+188 
-193 SNTALFVDFS
+193 
-203 QIYFNVAMDIPD
+203 
-215 DGNIFLN
+215 
-222 ETERQKYLNQKPV
+222 
-235 YVNSVNMGRK
+235 
-245 GVMIVES
+245 
-252 EESYSEISVS
+252 
-262 IRAAFNAGIV
+262 
-272 NGELSLDSKT
+272 
-282 KEMLKRAQIY
+282 
-292 IYIIGGNGEDAAKV
+292 
-306 VTGFPAFQ
+306 
-314 DFIIK
+314 
-319 GGVYSKEIYD
+319 VYSKEIYD
-329 AEANIASKLILLDST
+329 AEANIASKLILLDSA
-344 QNIKRIDSFD
+344 QNIKRIAGFD

-367 LSTKQEEAIQAI
+367 LSAKQKEAIQSI

-440 LEIGKIEKVNEFT
+440 LEIGKIEKDNEFT

-541 HKVNDGE
+541 HRVNDGE
-548 YFLEKEEQEGLKDD
+548 YFLDKEEQEGLKDD

-602 PTKKGLLGTKELNKR
+602 PTKKGLLGTKELNKK
-617 LQEELNPSNDE
+617 LQEELNPSSDE
-628 KKEKKVGEV
+628 KNEKKVGEV

-658 GNTRSL
+658 GNTLSL
-664 TYENGTGIF
+664 TYESGTGIF
-673 NGELGKIL
+673 NGELGKIV

>member
-1 MKKYFYFAI
+1 MELSGQLTEIIYQNEVNSYLIGILENEEDTITLVEGDYIKVIGNFVTHKEYGKQFKVETFEKVMPKTLDSLEKYLSNGTIKGIGPATAKKIVATFGEDTINVFKFEPEKLTQIKGITKEKAIEMAQCFVENWELWQIVGYLDNFGISPANAKTIYKKLGPQTIDEIESNPYMLIDLVKGVEFAKLDKYALENGFEI
-10 VSLVMFSCENEDLDE
+10 NNYKRIKCGIKYSLVKITYNGHCCTLEANLIKYVKELLKVEDDDIEHCLIDLNVKEEIVIEKREDENW
-25 ISSKANNT
+25 
-33 ANIAPLSSLY
+33 
-43 YDGIYEI
+43 
-50 RDGKEVDLTLQ
+50 
-61 QYLSR
+61 
-66 STQEFYEIASLN
+66 
-78 PAYTYLGS
+78 
-86 VLQAESINTGEY
+86 
-98 RSVAYPNALK
+98 
-108 PEIRIAFSLPIK
+108 
-120 SRVIKPKFTSFNDAV
+120 
-135 IDAITDADKDFSGK
+135 
-149 QSQVFSYKMKEFN
+149 
-162 YYKEVNMAFGANIKI
+162 
-177 GQLFS
+177 
-182 ITTSVE
+182 
-188 SDKKQ
+188 
-193 SNTALFVDFS
+193 
-203 QIYFNVAMDIPD
+203 
-215 DGNIFLN
+215 
-222 ETERQKYLNQKPV
+222 
-235 YVNSVNMGRK
+235 
-245 GVMIVES
+245 
-252 EESYSEISVS
+252 
-262 IRAAFNAGIV
+262 
-272 NGELSLDSKT
+272 
-282 KEMLKRAQIY
+282 
-292 IYIIGGNGEDAAKV
+292 
-306 VTGFPAFQ
+306 
-314 DFIIK
+314 
-319 GGVYSKEIYD
+319 VYSKEIYD
-329 AEANIASKLILLDST
+329 AEANIASKLILLDSA
-344 QNIKRIDSFD
+344 QNIKRIAGFD

-367 LSTKQEEAIQAI
+367 LSAKQKEAIQAI

-396 TIIKNVIDIYKSH
+396 TIIKNVIDIYKTH

-440 LEIGKIEKVNEFT
+440 LEIGKIEKDNEFT

-541 HKVNDGE
+541 HRVNDGE
-548 YFLEKEEQEGLKDD
+548 YFLDKEEQEGLKDD

-617 LQEELNPSNDE
+617 LQEELNPSSDE

-658 GNTRSL
+658 GNTLSL

-673 NGELGKIL
+673 NGELGKIV

>member
-1 MKKYFYFAI
+1 MELSGQLTEIIYQNEVNSYLIGILENEEDSITIVGYMPFLVEGDYIKVIGNFVTHREYGKQFKVETFEKIMPKTLDSLEKYLSNGTIKGIGPATAKKIVKTFGEDTINVFKFEPEKLTQIKGITKEKAIEMAQCFVENWELWQIVGYLDNFGISPANAKNIYKKLGPQTIDEIESNPYILIDLVKGVDFAKLDKYALENGFEI
-10 VSLVMFSCENEDLDE
+10 NNYKRIKCGIKYSLVKITYNGHCCTLEANLIKYVKDLLKVEDDDIEHCLIDLNVKEEIVIEKREEENW
-25 ISSKANNT
+25 
-33 ANIAPLSSLY
+33 
-43 YDGIYEI
+43 
-50 RDGKEVDLTLQ
+50 
-61 QYLSR
+61 
-66 STQEFYEIASLN
+66 
-78 PAYTYLGS
+78 
-86 VLQAESINTGEY
+86 
-98 RSVAYPNALK
+98 
-108 PEIRIAFSLPIK
+108 
-120 SRVIKPKFTSFNDAV
+120 
-135 IDAITDADKDFSGK
+135 
-149 QSQVFSYKMKEFN
+149 
-162 YYKEVNMAFGANIKI
+162 
-177 GQLFS
+177 
-182 ITTSVE
+182 
-188 SDKKQ
+188 
-193 SNTALFVDFS
+193 
-203 QIYFNVAMDIPD
+203 
-215 DGNIFLN
+215 
-222 ETERQKYLNQKPV
+222 
-235 YVNSVNMGRK
+235 
-245 GVMIVES
+245 
-252 EESYSEISVS
+252 
-262 IRAAFNAGIV
+262 
-272 NGELSLDSKT
+272 
-282 KEMLKRAQIY
+282 
-292 IYIIGGNGEDAAKV
+292 
-306 VTGFPAFQ
+306 
-314 DFIIK
+314 
-319 GGVYSKEIYD
+319 VYSKELYD
-329 AEANIASKLILLDST
+329 AEANIASKLILLDSAR
-344 QNIKRIDSFD
+344 NIKKIDGFNK
-354 SELEKIEKAGNIN
+354 ELEKIEKASNIS
-367 LSTKQEEAIQAI
+367 LSEKQKEAIQAI

-440 LEIGKIEKVNEFT
+440 LEIGKIEKDNEFT

-541 HKVNDGE
+541 HRVNDGE
-548 YFLEKEEQEGLKDD
+548 YFLSKDEEKGLKDD

-617 LQEELNPSNDE
+617 LQEELNPSDDTKNE
-628 KKEKKVGEV
+628 KKIGEV

-643 RVMQVKNN
+643 RVMQIKNN
-651 YDIYWEK
+651 YDIYWQK
-658 GNTRSL
+658 GNTLSL
-664 TYENGTGIF
+664 TYEDGTGIF
-673 NGELGKIL
+673 NGELGKIE

>member
-1 MKKYFYFAI
+1 MELTGQLTEIIYQNEVNSYLIGILETEEDTITIVGYMPFLVEGDYIKVIGNFVTHKEYGMQFKVETFGKIMPKTLESLEKYLSNGTIKGIGPATAKKIVKLFGEDTINVFKFEPEKLTQIKGITKEKAI
-10 VSLVMFSCENEDLDE
+10 EMAQCFVENWELWQIVGFLDNFGISPANAKNIYKKLGPQTIDE
-25 ISSKANNT
+25 IEENPY
-33 ANIAPLSSLY
+33 IL
-43 YDGIYEI
+43 I
-50 RDGKEVDLTLQ
+50 DLVK
-61 QYLSR
+61 
-66 STQEFYEIASLN
+66 
-78 PAYTYLGS
+78 G
-86 VLQAESINTGEY
+86 
-98 RSVAYPNALK
+98 
-108 PEIRIAFSLPIK
+108 
-120 SRVIKPKFTSFNDAV
+120 
-135 IDAITDADKDFSGK
+135 
-149 QSQVFSYKMKEFN
+149 
-162 YYKEVNMAFGANIKI
+162 
-177 GQLFS
+177 
-182 ITTSVE
+182 
-188 SDKKQ
+188 
-193 SNTALFVDFS
+193 VDFTKLDKYALENGFDINNYKRIKCGIKYS
-203 QIYFNVAMDIPD
+203 LLKITYNGHCCTLKENLIKYVKELLKVEDDDIEHCLIDLNVK
-215 DGNIFLN
+215 
-222 ETERQKYLNQKPV
+222 EE
-235 YVNSVNMGRK
+235 
-245 GVMIVES
+245 IVIEKR
-252 EESYSEISVS
+252 EEE
-262 IRAAFNAGIV
+262 NW
-272 NGELSLDSKT
+272 
-282 KEMLKRAQIY
+282 
-292 IYIIGGNGEDAAKV
+292 
-306 VTGFPAFQ
+306 
-314 DFIIK
+314 
-319 GGVYSKEIYD
+319 VYSKELYE
-329 AEANIASKLILLDST
+329 AEANIASKLIVLDSAK
-344 QNIKRIDSFD
+344 NIKKIAGFNE
-354 SELEKIEKAGNIN
+354 ELEKIEKVGNIK
-367 LSTKQEEAIQAI
+367 LSSKQKEAIQTV

-396 TIIKNVIDIYKSH
+396 TIIKNVIEIYKTH

-440 LEIGKIEKVNEFT
+440 LEIGKIEKENEFT

-541 HKVNDGE
+541 HRVNDGE
-548 YFLEKEEQEGLKDD
+548 YFLEKEEQKDLKDD

-570 QDIMLDQIIS
+570 QDVMLAQLIS
-580 LCKGRLKNFGDY
+580 LCKGRLENFGNY
-592 DFFENIQILS
+592 NFFENIQILS
-602 PTKKGLLGTKELNKR
+602 PTKKGILGTKELNKK
-617 LQEELNPSNDE
+617 LQEELNPSDD
-628 KKEKKVGEV
+628 KKNEKKVGDI

-658 GNTRSL
+658 GNTLSL
-664 TYENGTGIF
+664 NYETGTGIF
-673 NGELGKIL
+673 NGEIGKIV
-681 KIDFLNKQI
+681 KIDFINKQI

-705 DMDQIEHAYAI
+705 DMDQIERAYAI

-727 VVIMVVTQSS
+727 VVIVVVTQSS

-780 GLEYKLKMIS
+780 GLEYKLKMI

>member
-1 MKKYFYFAI
+1 MELSGQLTEIIYQNEVNSYLIGILENEEDTITIVGYMPFLVEGDYIKVIGNFVTHKEYGKQFKVETFEKVMPKTLDSLERYLSNGTIKGIGPATAKKIVATFGEDTINVFKFEPEKLTQIKGITKEKAIEMAQCFVENWELWQIVGFLDNFGISPANAKTIYKKLGPQTIDEIESNPYILIDLVKGVDFAKLDKYALENGFEI
-10 VSLVMFSCENEDLDE
+10 NNYKRIKCGIKYSLVKITYNGHCCTLEANLIKYVKELLKVEDDDIEHCLIDLNVKEEIVIEKREDENW
-25 ISSKANNT
+25 
-33 ANIAPLSSLY
+33 
-43 YDGIYEI
+43 
-50 RDGKEVDLTLQ
+50 
-61 QYLSR
+61 
-66 STQEFYEIASLN
+66 
-78 PAYTYLGS
+78 
-86 VLQAESINTGEY
+86 
-98 RSVAYPNALK
+98 
-108 PEIRIAFSLPIK
+108 
-120 SRVIKPKFTSFNDAV
+120 
-135 IDAITDADKDFSGK
+135 
-149 QSQVFSYKMKEFN
+149 
-162 YYKEVNMAFGANIKI
+162 
-177 GQLFS
+177 
-182 ITTSVE
+182 
-188 SDKKQ
+188 
-193 SNTALFVDFS
+193 
-203 QIYFNVAMDIPD
+203 
-215 DGNIFLN
+215 
-222 ETERQKYLNQKPV
+222 
-235 YVNSVNMGRK
+235 
-245 GVMIVES
+245 
-252 EESYSEISVS
+252 
-262 IRAAFNAGIV
+262 
-272 NGELSLDSKT
+272 
-282 KEMLKRAQIY
+282 
-292 IYIIGGNGEDAAKV
+292 
-306 VTGFPAFQ
+306 
-314 DFIIK
+314 
-319 GGVYSKEIYD
+319 VYSKEIYD
-329 AEANIASKLILLDST
+329 AEANIASKLILLDSA
-344 QNIKRIDSFD
+344 QNIKRIAGFD

-367 LSTKQEEAIQAI
+367 LSAKQKEAIQSI

-440 LEIGKIEKVNEFT
+440 LEIGKIEKDNEFT

-541 HKVNDGE
+541 HRVNDGE
-548 YFLEKEEQEGLKDD
+548 YFLDKEEQEGLKDD

-617 LQEELNPSNDE
+617 LQEELNPSSDE
-628 KKEKKVGEV
+628 KNEKKVGEV

-658 GNTRSL
+658 GNTLSL
-664 TYENGTGIF
+664 TYESGTGIF
-673 NGELGKIL
+673 NGELGKIV

-737 AMLLTRNL
+737 TMLLTRNL

>member
-1 MKKYFYFAI
+1 MELLGQLTEIIYQNEVNSYLIGILENEEDSITIVGYMPFLVEGDYIKVIGNFVTHREYGKQFKVETFEKIMPKTLDSLEKYLSNGTIKGIGPATAKKIVKTFGEDTINVFKFEPEKLTQIKGITKEKAI
-10 VSLVMFSCENEDLDE
+10 EMAQCFVENWDLWQIVGYLDNFGISPANAKNIYKKLGPQTIDEIEANPYILIDLVKDVDFTKLDKYALENGFEINNYKRIKCGIKYSLVKITYNGHCCTLEANLIKYVKDLLKVEDDDIEHCLIDLNVKEEIVIEKREEENW
-25 ISSKANNT
+25 
-33 ANIAPLSSLY
+33 
-43 YDGIYEI
+43 
-50 RDGKEVDLTLQ
+50 
-61 QYLSR
+61 
-66 STQEFYEIASLN
+66 
-78 PAYTYLGS
+78 
-86 VLQAESINTGEY
+86 
-98 RSVAYPNALK
+98 
-108 PEIRIAFSLPIK
+108 
-120 SRVIKPKFTSFNDAV
+120 
-135 IDAITDADKDFSGK
+135 
-149 QSQVFSYKMKEFN
+149 
-162 YYKEVNMAFGANIKI
+162 
-177 GQLFS
+177 
-182 ITTSVE
+182 
-188 SDKKQ
+188 
-193 SNTALFVDFS
+193 
-203 QIYFNVAMDIPD
+203 
-215 DGNIFLN
+215 
-222 ETERQKYLNQKPV
+222 
-235 YVNSVNMGRK
+235 
-245 GVMIVES
+245 
-252 EESYSEISVS
+252 
-262 IRAAFNAGIV
+262 
-272 NGELSLDSKT
+272 
-282 KEMLKRAQIY
+282 
-292 IYIIGGNGEDAAKV
+292 
-306 VTGFPAFQ
+306 
-314 DFIIK
+314 
-319 GGVYSKEIYD
+319 VYSKELYD
-329 AEANIASKLILLDST
+329 AEANIASKLILLDSAR
-344 QNIKRIDSFD
+344 NIKKIDGFNK
-354 SELEKIEKAGNIN
+354 ELEKIEKASNIS
-367 LSTKQEEAIQAI
+367 LSEKQKEAIQAI

-440 LEIGKIEKVNEFT
+440 LEIGKIEKDNEFT

-541 HKVNDGE
+541 HRVNDGE
-548 YFLEKEEQEGLKDD
+548 YFLDKEEQEGLKDD

-570 QDIMLDQIIS
+570 QDIMLEQVIS

-592 DFFENIQILS
+592 DFFENTQILS

-617 LQEELNPSNDE
+617 LQEELNPSDDQ
-628 KKEKKVGEV
+628 KKEKKIGEV

-643 RVMQVKNN
+643 RVMQIKNN
-651 YDIYWEK
+651 YDIYWQK
-658 GNTRSL
+658 GNTLSL
-664 TYENGTGIF
+664 TYEDGTGIF
-673 NGELGKIL
+673 NGELGKIE

-774 TKIRNT
+774 TKVRNT

>member
-1 MKKYFYFAI
+1 MELSGQLTEIIYQNEVNSYLIGILENEEDTITIVGYMPFLVEGDYIKVIGNFVTHKEYGKQFKVETFEKVMPKTLDSLEKYLSNGTIKGIGPATAKKIVATFGEDTINVFKFEPEKLTQIKGITKEKAIEMAQCFVENWELWQIVGFLDNFGISPANAKTIYKKLGPQTIDEIESNPYILIDLVKGVDFAKLDKYALENGFEVNNYKRI
-10 VSLVMFSCENEDLDE
+10 KCGIKYSLVKITYNGHCCTLEANLIKYVKELLKVEDDDIEHCLIDLNVKEEIVIEKREDENW
-25 ISSKANNT
+25 
-33 ANIAPLSSLY
+33 
-43 YDGIYEI
+43 
-50 RDGKEVDLTLQ
+50 
-61 QYLSR
+61 
-66 STQEFYEIASLN
+66 
-78 PAYTYLGS
+78 
-86 VLQAESINTGEY
+86 
-98 RSVAYPNALK
+98 
-108 PEIRIAFSLPIK
+108 
-120 SRVIKPKFTSFNDAV
+120 
-135 IDAITDADKDFSGK
+135 
-149 QSQVFSYKMKEFN
+149 
-162 YYKEVNMAFGANIKI
+162 
-177 GQLFS
+177 
-182 ITTSVE
+182 
-188 SDKKQ
+188 
-193 SNTALFVDFS
+193 
-203 QIYFNVAMDIPD
+203 
-215 DGNIFLN
+215 
-222 ETERQKYLNQKPV
+222 
-235 YVNSVNMGRK
+235 
-245 GVMIVES
+245 
-252 EESYSEISVS
+252 
-262 IRAAFNAGIV
+262 
-272 NGELSLDSKT
+272 
-282 KEMLKRAQIY
+282 
-292 IYIIGGNGEDAAKV
+292 
-306 VTGFPAFQ
+306 
-314 DFIIK
+314 
-319 GGVYSKEIYD
+319 VYSKEIYD
-329 AEANIASKLILLDST
+329 AEANIASKLILLDSA
-344 QNIKRIDSFD
+344 QNIKRIAGFD

-367 LSTKQEEAIQAI
+367 LSAKQKEAIQSI

-440 LEIGKIEKVNEFT
+440 LEIGKIEKDNEFT

-541 HKVNDGE
+541 HRVNDGE
-548 YFLEKEEQEGLKDD
+548 YFLDKEEQEGLKDD

-602 PTKKGLLGTKELNKR
+602 PTKKGLLGTKELNKK
-617 LQEELNPSNDE
+617 LQEELNPSSDE
-628 KKEKKVGEV
+628 KNEKKVGEV

-658 GNTRSL
+658 GNTLSL
-664 TYENGTGIF
+664 TYESGTGIF
-673 NGELGKIL
+673 NGELGKIV
-681 KIDFLNKQI
+681 KIDFLSKQI